1 MHSSFHKSL
10 LQEETR
16 YKDDVYRYLDEEIQE
31 AKENVAE
38 KSAAVHRGAFEAQDA
53 FVPHREL
60 GGAYKNLNK
69 KNLLARSLYPKPYFA
84 HLELKLSD
92 SKETEHYFLSDVPSL
107 EQTLIVGPDEFL
119 VPFKKD
125 AKIPMREQLF
135 QCYQAKN
142 GKRQVFR
149 PQPKKD
155 EQQIVIDPV
164 KICDDEIKSRK
175 LVSAIQLFPIA
186 PAESQFLIDADEL
199 LEQKLQENRSD
210 PKLQNIIATLQQ
222 EQFEIIAS
230 DSADSFVV
238 QGCAGSGK
246 SQCLLHRLFYLR
258 GELSD
263 GGWEHVLL
271 ITPTKL
277 FRLFSS
283 DLMQRYQISNVANCS
298 ISELYQALLL
308 RYDARFRNRQYH
320 FELSEEY
327 LPDEYLQKVYSEET
341 IKTIEAKISQSIQ
354 GYIATACQTLDIPV
368 PETVTAKTVQ
378 SFLEKLDEEIS
389 VANSKDTSL
398 LQDFEYAQKRAD
410 YETLQKQMDSLQKS
424 LDRQNSEAESMDAN
438 EHTLLTNAEKT
449 EQAQHELTEWKK
461 QREEKVRNAKEDL
474 QALREWI
481 ESGQFDPD
489 VPFLYAQQLYFIE
502 SITSG
507 EAYRA
512 DEEYLAF
519 LQKKVE
525 DATQELV
532 KFTGD
537 KTTEQTLTRYQKRR
551 ETIATRKAKII
562 DDIHDLSGKIDI
574 AAERLR
580 QRAQELEGEHS
591 RQSFIKSEMERSKYV
606 LGRLESTVF
615 EQEIWNALL
624 PLKEQYHVHT
634 LDVEKLDEKHQR
646 ETRILYKSDL
656 LFYLKIYTTLHVEAK
671 LPEYN
676 LFCIDEG
683 QDLHKADYDF
693 LHQLYPKARFNI
705 FGDTQQ
711 VLHTACGVKNW
722 MNDTGIKKI
731 YHLDCNYR
739 NPAAIADFCNK
750 EFKSKMKYLG
760 KPRPE
765 RYPTLISGLSQLP
778 QVFQNRETVFIVRD
792 YEAFRKFCNLSGKS
806 ETYFEYLDTTAEK
819 ATGEKPACYSVF
831 AAKGLEF
838 STVCVYLER
847 MTTNQKVVSCTRATE
862 VLYYYAV

>member
-1 MHSSFHKSL
+1 MRSSFHNAL

-16 YKDDVYRYLDEEIQE
+16 YKDAVYHALDEEIQA
-31 AKENVAE
+31 AKENVSDKCAE
-38 KSAAVHRGAFEAQDA
+38 VRRGAYEAQDS
-53 FVPHREL
+53 FVPYRER
-60 GGAYKNLNK
+60 GGAYKNLNAV
-69 KNLLARSLYPKPYFA
+69 NRRVQSLYARPYFS
-84 HLELKLSD
+84 HVELNMSD

-107 EQTLIVGPDEFL
+107 DQMLPVDADKFL
-119 VPFKKD
+119 VPFKKN
-125 AKIPMREQLF
+125 AETPMWEQLF
-135 QCYQAKN
+135 RCYQSRN
-142 GKRQVFR
+142 GL
-149 PQPKKD
+149 PQSY
-155 EQQIVIDPV
+155 QQRDGTLVSIVPV
-164 KICDDEIKSRK
+164 KICDDEIKSRQ
-175 LVSAIQLFPIA
+175 LVNATQLFPA
-186 PAESQFLIDADEL
+186 PSAESRILIDADEL

-258 GELSD
+258 GELSN

-283 DLMQRYQISNVANCS
+283 DLMQRYQISNVANYS

-354 GYIATACQTLDIPV
+354 RCIATACQTLDIPV

-378 SFLEKLDEEIS
+378 SLLEKLDEEIS

-398 LQDFEYAQKRAD
+398 LQDPEYAQKRAD

-424 LDRQNSEAESMDAN
+424 LDRQNAEAESIDAN
-438 EHTLLTNAEKT
+438 EHTLLTSAEKT
-449 EQAQHELTEWKK
+449 EQAQHELAEWKK
-461 QREEKVRNAKEDL
+461 QREEKVQSAKDNL
-474 QALREWI
+474 QTLREWI

-519 LQKKVE
+519 LQKIAN

-537 KTTEQTLTRYQKRR
+537 KTTEQTLARYQKRR
-551 ETIATRKAKII
+551 ETIAARKTKII
-562 DDIHDLSGKIDI
+562 DDINELAEKIDT
-574 AAERLR
+574 AAEWLR
-580 QRAQELEGEHS
+580 QRAQELEGEYS

-624 PLKEQYHVHT
+624 PLKERYHVHT

-656 LFYLKIYTTLHVEAK
+656 LFYLKIYTTLHAEAK

-705 FGDTQQ
+705 FGDTLQ

-722 MNDTGIKKI
+722 TNDTGIKKI

-739 NPAAIADFCNK
+739 NPAAIADFCNT

-760 KPRPE
+760 KPRSE
-765 RYPTLISGLSQLP
+765 RYPTLISEPSQRP
-778 QVFQNRETVFIVRD
+778 QVFQNKKTVFIVLD

-806 ETYFEYLDTTAEK
+806 ETCCEYMDTTAEK

-838 STVCVYLER
+838 STVCVYPER

>member
-1 MHSSFHKSL
+1 MW
-10 LQEETR
+10 
-16 YKDDVYRYLDEEIQE
+16 
-31 AKENVAE
+31 
-38 KSAAVHRGAFEAQDA
+38 
-53 FVPHREL
+53 
-60 GGAYKNLNK
+60 
-69 KNLLARSLYPKPYFA
+69 
-84 HLELKLSD
+84 
-92 SKETEHYFLSDVPSL
+92 
-107 EQTLIVGPDEFL
+107 
-119 VPFKKD
+119 
-125 AKIPMREQLF
+125 EQLF
-135 QCYQAKN
+135 RCYQSRN
-142 GKRQVFR
+142 GL
-149 PQPKKD
+149 PQSY
-155 EQQIVIDPV
+155 QQRDGTLVSIVPV
-164 KICDDEIKSRK
+164 KICDDEIKSRQ
-175 LVSAIQLFPIA
+175 LVNATQLFPA
-186 PAESQFLIDADEL
+186 PSAESRILIDADEL

-238 QGCAGSGK
+238 QGCAVSGK

-258 GELSD
+258 GELSN

-298 ISELYQALLL
+298 ISELYQAFFL
-308 RYDARFRNRQYH
+308 RYDSRFRNRQYR

-327 LPDEYLQKVYSEET
+327 LPDEYLQKVYSEKT

-378 SFLEKLDEEIS
+378 SLLEKLDKEIS
-389 VANSKDTSL
+389 VANSKDNSL
-398 LQDFEYAQKRAD
+398 LQDSEYAQKRAD

-424 LDRQNSEAESMDAN
+424 LDRQNAEAESMDAN
-438 EHTLLTNAEKT
+438 EHTLLTSAEKT

-461 QREEKVRNAKEDL
+461 QREEEVRNAKDNL
-474 QALREWI
+474 QTLREWI

-507 EAYRA
+507 EAYHA

-519 LQKKVE
+519 LQKNAD

-537 KTTEQTLTRYQKRR
+537 KTTEQTLARYQKRR
-551 ETIATRKAKII
+551 ETIAARKTKIM
-562 DDIHDLSGKIDI
+562 DDINELGEKIDT
-574 AAERLR
+574 AAEWLR
-580 QRAQELEGEHS
+580 QRAQELEGEYS

-624 PLKEQYHVHT
+624 PLKERYHVHT

-656 LFYLKIYTTLHVEAK
+656 LFYLKIYTTLHAEAK

-705 FGDTQQ
+705 FGDTLQ

-722 MNDTGIKKI
+722 TNDTGIKKI

-739 NPAAIADFCNK
+739 NPAAIADFCNT

-760 KPRPE
+760 KPRSE
-765 RYPTLISGLSQLP
+765 RYPTLISEPSQLP
-778 QVFQNRETVFIVRD
+778 QVFQNKKTVFIVRD

-838 STVCVYLER
+838 STVCVYPER

-862 VLYYYAV
+862 VLHYYAV

>member
-1 MHSSFHKSL
+1 MPINFWCL
-10 LQEETR
+10 
-16 YKDDVYRYLDEEIQE
+16 Y
-31 AKENVAE
+31 
-38 KSAAVHRGAFEAQDA
+38 
-53 FVPHREL
+53 
-60 GGAYKNLNK
+60 K
-69 KNLLARSLYPKPYFA
+69 KNT
-84 HLELKLSD
+84 
-92 SKETEHYFLSDVPSL
+92 ET
-107 EQTLIVGPDEFL
+107 
-119 VPFKKD
+119 
-125 AKIPMREQLF
+125 PMWEQLF
-135 QCYQAKN
+135 RCYQSRN
-142 GKRQVFR
+142 GL
-149 PQPKKD
+149 PQSY
-155 EQQIVIDPV
+155 QQRDGTLVSIVPV
-164 KICDDEIKSRK
+164 KICDDEIKSRQ
-175 LVSAIQLFPIA
+175 LVNATQLFPA
-186 PAESQFLIDADEL
+186 PSAESRILIDADEL

-238 QGCAGSGK
+238 QGCAVSGK

-258 GELSD
+258 GELSN

-298 ISELYQALLL
+298 ISELYQAFFL
-308 RYDARFRNRQYH
+308 RYDSRFRNRQYR

-327 LPDEYLQKVYSEET
+327 LPDEYLQKVYSEKT

-378 SFLEKLDEEIS
+378 SLLEKLDKEIS
-389 VANSKDTSL
+389 VANSKDNSL
-398 LQDFEYAQKRAD
+398 LQDSEYAQKRAD

-424 LDRQNSEAESMDAN
+424 LDRQNAEAESMDAN
-438 EHTLLTNAEKT
+438 EHTLLTSAEKT

-461 QREEKVRNAKEDL
+461 QREEEVRNAKDNL
-474 QALREWI
+474 QTLREWI

-507 EAYRA
+507 EAYHA

-519 LQKKVE
+519 LQKNAD

-537 KTTEQTLTRYQKRR
+537 KTTEQTLARYQKRR
-551 ETIATRKAKII
+551 ETIAARKTKIM
-562 DDIHDLSGKIDI
+562 DDINELGEKIDT
-574 AAERLR
+574 AAEWLR
-580 QRAQELEGEHS
+580 QRAQELEGEYS

-624 PLKEQYHVHT
+624 PLKERYHVHT

-656 LFYLKIYTTLHVEAK
+656 LFYLKIYTTLHAEAK

-705 FGDTQQ
+705 FGDTLQ

-722 MNDTGIKKI
+722 TNDTGIKKI

-739 NPAAIADFCNK
+739 NPAAIADFCNT

-760 KPRPE
+760 KPRSE
-765 RYPTLISGLSQLP
+765 RYPTLISEPSQLP
-778 QVFQNRETVFIVRD
+778 QVFQNKKTVFIVRD

-838 STVCVYLER
+838 STVCVYPER

-862 VLYYYAV
+862 VLHYYAV

>member
-1 MHSSFHKSL
+1 MRSSFHNAL

-16 YKDDVYRYLDEEIQE
+16 YKDAVYHALDEEIQA
-31 AKENVAE
+31 AKENVSDKCAE
-38 KSAAVHRGAFEAQDA
+38 VRRGAYEAQDS
-53 FVPHREL
+53 FVPYRER
-60 GGAYKNLNK
+60 GGAYKNLNAV
-69 KNLLARSLYPKPYFA
+69 NRRVQSLYARPYFS
-84 HLELKLSD
+84 HVELNMSD

-107 EQTLIVGPDEFL
+107 DQMLPVDADKFL
-119 VPFKKD
+119 VPFKKN
-125 AKIPMREQLF
+125 AETPMWEQLF
-135 QCYQAKN
+135 RCYQSRN
-142 GKRQVFR
+142 GL
-149 PQPKKD
+149 PQSY
-155 EQQIVIDPV
+155 QQRDGTLVSIVPV
-164 KICDDEIKSRK
+164 KICDDEIKSRQ
-175 LVSAIQLFPIA
+175 LVNATQLFPA
-186 PAESQFLIDADEL
+186 PSAESRILIDADEL

-258 GELSD
+258 GELSN

-283 DLMQRYQISNVANCS
+283 DLMQRYQISNVANYS

-354 GYIATACQTLDIPV
+354 RCIATACQTLDIPV

-378 SFLEKLDEEIS
+378 SLLEKLDEEIS

-398 LQDFEYAQKRAD
+398 LQDPEYAQKRAD

-424 LDRQNSEAESMDAN
+424 LDRQNAEAESIDAN
-438 EHTLLTNAEKT
+438 EHTLLTSAEKT
-449 EQAQHELTEWKK
+449 EQAQHELAEWKK
-461 QREEKVRNAKEDL
+461 QREEKVQSAKDNL
-474 QALREWI
+474 QTLREWI

-519 LQKKVE
+519 LQKIAN

-537 KTTEQTLTRYQKRR
+537 KTTEQTLARYQKRR
-551 ETIATRKAKII
+551 ETIAARKTKII
-562 DDIHDLSGKIDI
+562 DDINELAEKIDT
-574 AAERLR
+574 AAEWLR
-580 QRAQELEGEHS
+580 QRAQELEGEYS

-705 FGDTQQ
+705 FGDTLQ

-722 MNDTGIKKI
+722 TNDTGIKKI

-739 NPAAIADFCNK
+739 NPAAIADFCNT

-760 KPRPE
+760 KPRSE
-765 RYPTLISGLSQLP
+765 RYPTLISEPSQLP
-778 QVFQNRETVFIVRD
+778 QVFQNKKTVFIVRD

-806 ETYFEYLDTTAEK
+806 ETCFEYLDTTAEK

-838 STVCVYLER
+838 STVCVYPER

>member
-1 MHSSFHKSL
+1 MRSSFHNAL

-16 YKDDVYRYLDEEIQE
+16 YKDAVYHALDEEIQA
-31 AKENVAE
+31 AKENVSDKCAE
-38 KSAAVHRGAFEAQDA
+38 VRRGAYEAQDS
-53 FVPHREL
+53 FVPYRER
-60 GGAYKNLNK
+60 GGAYKNLNAV
-69 KNLLARSLYPKPYFA
+69 NRRVQSLYARPYFS
-84 HLELKLSD
+84 HVELNMSD

-107 EQTLIVGPDEFL
+107 DQMLPVDADKFLI
-119 VPFKKD
+119 PFKKN
-125 AKIPMREQLF
+125 AETPMWEQLF
-135 QCYQAKN
+135 RCYQSRN
-142 GKRQVFR
+142 GL
-149 PQPKKD
+149 PQSY
-155 EQQIVIDPV
+155 QQRDGTLVSIVPV
-164 KICDDEIKSRK
+164 KICDDEIKSRQ
-175 LVSAIQLFPIA
+175 LVSATQLFPA
-186 PAESQFLIDADEL
+186 PSTESQILIDADEL
-199 LEQKLQENRSD
+199 LEQKLQDNRSD

-222 EQFEIIAS
+222 EQFAIIAS
-230 DSADSFVV
+230 DSSASFVV

-277 FRLFSS
+277 FRLFSA
-283 DLMQRYQISNVANCS
+283 DLMHRYNISNVANCS
-298 ISELYQALLL
+298 ISELYQTLLH
-308 RYDARFRNRQYH
+308 RYDSRFRNRQYH

-341 IKTIEAKISQSIQ
+341 IKTIETKISQSIQ

-378 SFLEKLDEEIS
+378 SLLEKLDEEIS

-398 LQDFEYAQKRAD
+398 LQDPEYAQKRAD
-410 YETLQKQMDSLQKS
+410 HETLQKQMDSLQKS
-424 LDRQNSEAESMDAN
+424 LDRQNAEAESMDAN
-438 EHTLLTNAEKT
+438 EHTLLTSAEKT

-461 QREEKVRNAKEDL
+461 LREEKVRNAKDNL
-474 QALREWI
+474 QTLREWI

-519 LQKKVE
+519 LQKNAN

-537 KTTEQTLTRYQKRR
+537 KTTEQTLARYQKRR
-551 ETIATRKAKII
+551 ETIAARKTKIM
-562 DDIHDLSGKIDI
+562 DDINKLAEKIDT
-574 AAERLR
+574 AAEWLR
-580 QRAQELEGEHS
+580 QRAQELEGEYS

-624 PLKEQYHVHT
+624 PLKERYHVHT

-656 LFYLKIYTTLHVEAK
+656 LFYLKIYTTLHAEAK

-705 FGDTQQ
+705 FGDTLQ

-722 MNDTGIKKI
+722 TNDTGIKKI

-739 NPAAIADFCNK
+739 NPAAIADFCNT

-765 RYPTLISGLSQLP
+765 RYPTLISEPSQLP
-778 QVFQNRETVFIVRD
+778 QVFQNKKAVFIVRD
-792 YEAFRKFCNLSGKS
+792 YESFRKFCNLSGKS

-838 STVCVYLER
+838 STVCVYPER

>member
-1 MHSSFHKSL
+1 MRSSFHNAL

-16 YKDDVYRYLDEEIQE
+16 YKDAVYHALDEEIQA
-31 AKENVAE
+31 AKENVSDKCAE
-38 KSAAVHRGAFEAQDA
+38 VRRGAYEAQDS
-53 FVPHREL
+53 FVPYRER
-60 GGAYKNLNK
+60 GGAYKNLNAV
-69 KNLLARSLYPKPYFA
+69 NRRVQSLYARPYFS
-84 HLELKLSD
+84 HGELNMSD

-107 EQTLIVGPDEFL
+107 DQMLPVDADKFL
-119 VPFKKD
+119 VPFKKN
-125 AKIPMREQLF
+125 AETPMWEQLF
-135 QCYQAKN
+135 RCYQSRN
-142 GKRQVFR
+142 GL
-149 PQPKKD
+149 PQSY
-155 EQQIVIDPV
+155 QQRDGTLVSIVPV
-164 KICDDEIKSRK
+164 KICDDEIKSRQ
-175 LVSAIQLFPIA
+175 LVNATQLFPA
-186 PAESQFLIDADEL
+186 PSAESRILIDADEL

-258 GELSD
+258 GELSN

-283 DLMQRYQISNVANCS
+283 DLMQRYQISNVANYS

-354 GYIATACQTLDIPV
+354 RCIATACQTLDIPV

-378 SFLEKLDEEIS
+378 SLLEKLDEEIS

-398 LQDFEYAQKRAD
+398 LQDPEYAQKRAD

-424 LDRQNSEAESMDAN
+424 LDRQNAEAESIDAN
-438 EHTLLTNAEKT
+438 EHTLLTSAEKT
-449 EQAQHELTEWKK
+449 EQAQHELAEWKK
-461 QREEKVRNAKEDL
+461 QREEKVQSAKDNL
-474 QALREWI
+474 QTLREWI

-519 LQKKVE
+519 LQKIAN

-537 KTTEQTLTRYQKRR
+537 KTTEQTLARYQKRR
-551 ETIATRKAKII
+551 ETIAARKTKII
-562 DDIHDLSGKIDI
+562 DDINELAEKIDT
-574 AAERLR
+574 AAEWLR
-580 QRAQELEGEHS
+580 QRAQELEGEYS

-624 PLKEQYHVHT
+624 PLKERYHVHT

-656 LFYLKIYTTLHVEAK
+656 LFYLKIYTTLHAEAK

-705 FGDTQQ
+705 FGDTLQ

-722 MNDTGIKKI
+722 TNDTGIKKI

-739 NPAAIADFCNK
+739 NPAAIADFCNT

-760 KPRPE
+760 KPRSE
-765 RYPTLISGLSQLP
+765 RYPTLISEPSQLP
-778 QVFQNRETVFIVRD
+778 QVFQNKKAVFIVRD
-792 YEAFRKFCNLSGKS
+792 YESFRKFCNLSGKS

-838 STVCVYLER
+838 STVCVYPER

>member
-1 MHSSFHKSL
+1 MRSSFHNAL

-16 YKDDVYRYLDEEIQE
+16 YKDAVYHALDEEIQA
-31 AKENVAE
+31 AKENVSDKCAE
-38 KSAAVHRGAFEAQDA
+38 VRRGAYEAQDS
-53 FVPHREL
+53 FVPYRER
-60 GGAYKNLNK
+60 GGAYKNLNAV
-69 KNLLARSLYPKPYFA
+69 NRRVQSLYARPYFS
-84 HLELKLSD
+84 HVELNMSD
-92 SKETEHYFLSDVPSL
+92 SKETEQYFLSEVPSL
-107 EQTLIVGPDEFL
+107 DQMLPVDADKFL
-119 VPFKKD
+119 VPFKKN
-125 AKIPMREQLF
+125 AETPMWEQLF
-135 QCYQAKN
+135 RCYQSRN
-142 GKRQVFR
+142 GL
-149 PQPKKD
+149 PQSY
-155 EQQIVIDPV
+155 QQRDGTLVSIVPV
-164 KICDDEIKSRK
+164 KICDDEIKSRQ
-175 LVSAIQLFPIA
+175 LVNATQLFPA
-186 PAESQFLIDADEL
+186 PSAESRILIDADEL

-258 GELSD
+258 GELSN

-283 DLMQRYQISNVANCS
+283 DLMQRYQISNVANYS

-354 GYIATACQTLDIPV
+354 RCIATACQTLDIPV

-378 SFLEKLDEEIS
+378 SLLEKLDEEIS

-398 LQDFEYAQKRAD
+398 LQDPEYAQKRAD

-424 LDRQNSEAESMDAN
+424 LDRQNAEAESIDAN
-438 EHTLLTNAEKT
+438 EHTLLTSAEKT
-449 EQAQHELTEWKK
+449 EQAQHELAEWKK
-461 QREEKVRNAKEDL
+461 QREEKVQSAKDNL
-474 QALREWI
+474 QTLREWI

-519 LQKKVE
+519 LQKIAN

-537 KTTEQTLTRYQKRR
+537 KTTEQTLARYQKRR
-551 ETIATRKAKII
+551 ETIAARKTKII
-562 DDIHDLSGKIDI
+562 DDINELAEKIDT
-574 AAERLR
+574 AAEWLR
-580 QRAQELEGEHS
+580 QRAQELEGEYS

-624 PLKEQYHVHT
+624 PLKERYHVHT

-656 LFYLKIYTTLHVEAK
+656 LFYLKIYTTLHAEAK

-705 FGDTQQ
+705 FGDTLQ

-722 MNDTGIKKI
+722 TNDTGIKKI

-739 NPAAIADFCNK
+739 NPAAIADFCNT

-760 KPRPE
+760 KPRSE
-765 RYPTLISGLSQLP
+765 RYPTLISEPSQLP
-778 QVFQNRETVFIVRD
+778 QVFQNKKAVFIVRD
-792 YEAFRKFCNLSGKS
+792 YESFRKFCNLSGKS

-838 STVCVYLER
+838 STVCVYPER

>member
-1 MHSSFHKSL
+1 MRSSFHNAL

-16 YKDDVYRYLDEEIQE
+16 YKDAVYHALDEEIQA
-31 AKENVAE
+31 AKENVSDKCAE
-38 KSAAVHRGAFEAQDA
+38 VRRGAYEAQDS
-53 FVPHREL
+53 FVPYRER
-60 GGAYKNLNK
+60 GGAYKNLNAV
-69 KNLLARSLYPKPYFA
+69 NRRVQSLYARPYFS
-84 HLELKLSD
+84 HVELNMSD

-107 EQTLIVGPDEFL
+107 DQMLPVDADKFL
-119 VPFKKD
+119 VPFKKN
-125 AKIPMREQLF
+125 AETPMWEQLF
-135 QCYQAKN
+135 RCYQSRN
-142 GKRQVFR
+142 GL
-149 PQPKKD
+149 PQSY
-155 EQQIVIDPV
+155 QQRDGTLVSIVPV
-164 KICDDEIKSRK
+164 KICDDEIKSRQ
-175 LVSAIQLFPIA
+175 LVNATQLFPA
-186 PAESQFLIDADEL
+186 PSAESRILIDADEL

-258 GELSD
+258 GELSN

-283 DLMQRYQISNVANCS
+283 DLMQRYQISNVANYS

-354 GYIATACQTLDIPV
+354 RCIATACQTLDIPV

-378 SFLEKLDEEIS
+378 SLLEKLDEEIS

-398 LQDFEYAQKRAD
+398 LQDPEYAQKRAD

-424 LDRQNSEAESMDAN
+424 LDRQNAEAESIDAN
-438 EHTLLTNAEKT
+438 EHTLLTSAEKT
-449 EQAQHELTEWKK
+449 EQAQHELAEWKK
-461 QREEKVRNAKEDL
+461 QREEKVQSAKDNL
-474 QALREWI
+474 QTLREWI

-519 LQKKVE
+519 LQKIAN

-537 KTTEQTLTRYQKRR
+537 KTTEQTLARYQKRR
-551 ETIATRKAKII
+551 ETIAARKTKII
-562 DDIHDLSGKIDI
+562 DDNNELAEKIDT
-574 AAERLR
+574 AAEWLR
-580 QRAQELEGEHS
+580 QRAQELEGEYS

-624 PLKEQYHVHT
+624 PLKERYHVHT

-656 LFYLKIYTTLHVEAK
+656 LFYLKIYTTLHAEAK

-705 FGDTQQ
+705 FGDTLQ

-722 MNDTGIKKI
+722 TNDTGIKKI

-739 NPAAIADFCNK
+739 NPAAIADFCNT

-760 KPRPE
+760 KPRSE
-765 RYPTLISGLSQLP
+765 RYPTLISEPSQLP
-778 QVFQNRETVFIVRD
+778 QVFQNKKAVFIVRD
-792 YEAFRKFCNLSGKS
+792 YESFRKFCNLSGKS

-838 STVCVYLER
+838 STVCVYPER

>member
-1 MHSSFHKSL
+1 MRSSFHNAL

-16 YKDDVYRYLDEEIQE
+16 YKDAVYHALDEEIQA
-31 AKENVAE
+31 AKENVSDKCAE
-38 KSAAVHRGAFEAQDA
+38 VRRGAYEAQDS
-53 FVPHREL
+53 FVPYRER
-60 GGAYKNLNK
+60 GGAYKNLNAV
-69 KNLLARSLYPKPYFA
+69 NRRVQSLYARPYFS
-84 HLELKLSD
+84 HVELNMSD

-107 EQTLIVGPDEFL
+107 DQMLPVDADKFL
-119 VPFKKD
+119 VPFKKN
-125 AKIPMREQLF
+125 AETPMWEQLF
-135 QCYQAKN
+135 RCYQSRN
-142 GKRQVFR
+142 GL
-149 PQPKKD
+149 PQSY
-155 EQQIVIDPV
+155 QQRDGTLVSIVPV
-164 KICDDEIKSRK
+164 KICDDEIKSRQ
-175 LVSAIQLFPIA
+175 LVNATQLFPA
-186 PAESQFLIDADEL
+186 PSAESRILIDADEL

-258 GELSD
+258 GELSN

-283 DLMQRYQISNVANCS
+283 DLMQRYQISNVANYS

-354 GYIATACQTLDIPV
+354 RCIATACQTLDIPV

-378 SFLEKLDEEIS
+378 SLLEKLDEEIS

-398 LQDFEYAQKRAD
+398 LQDPEYAQKRAD

-424 LDRQNSEAESMDAN
+424 LDRQNAEAESIDAN
-438 EHTLLTNAEKT
+438 EHTLLTSAEKT
-449 EQAQHELTEWKK
+449 EQAQHELAEWKK
-461 QREEKVRNAKEDL
+461 QREEKVQSAKDNL
-474 QALREWI
+474 QTLREWI

-519 LQKKVE
+519 LQKIAN

-537 KTTEQTLTRYQKRR
+537 KTTEQTLARYQKRR
-551 ETIATRKAKII
+551 ETIAARKTKII
-562 DDIHDLSGKIDI
+562 DDINELAEKIDT
-574 AAERLR
+574 AAEWLR
-580 QRAQELEGEHS
+580 QRAQELEGEYS

-624 PLKEQYHVHT
+624 PLKERYHVHT

-656 LFYLKIYTTLHVEAK
+656 LFYLKIYTTLHAEAK

-705 FGDTQQ
+705 FGDTLQ

-722 MNDTGIKKI
+722 TNDTGIKKI

-739 NPAAIADFCNK
+739 NPAAIADFCNT

-760 KPRPE
+760 KPRSE
-765 RYPTLISGLSQLP
+765 RYPTLISEPSQLP
-778 QVFQNRETVFIVRD
+778 QVFQNKKTVFIVRD
-792 YEAFRKFCNLSGKS
+792 YESFRKFCNLSGKS

-838 STVCVYLER
+838 STVCVYPER

>member
-1 MHSSFHKSL
+1 MRSSFHNAL

-16 YKDDVYRYLDEEIQE
+16 YKDAVYHALDEEIQA
-31 AKENVAE
+31 AKENVSDKCAE
-38 KSAAVHRGAFEAQDA
+38 VRRGAYEAQDS
-53 FVPHREL
+53 FVPYRER
-60 GGAYKNLNK
+60 GGAYKNLNAV
-69 KNLLARSLYPKPYFA
+69 NRRVQSLYARPYFS
-84 HLELKLSD
+84 HVELNMSD

-107 EQTLIVGPDEFL
+107 DQMLPVDADKFL
-119 VPFKKD
+119 VPFKKN
-125 AKIPMREQLF
+125 AETPMWEQLF
-135 QCYQAKN
+135 RCYQSRN
-142 GKRQVFR
+142 GL
-149 PQPKKD
+149 PQSY
-155 EQQIVIDPV
+155 QQRDGTLVSIVPV
-164 KICDDEIKSRK
+164 KICDDEIKSRQ
-175 LVSAIQLFPIA
+175 LVNATQLFPA
-186 PAESQFLIDADEL
+186 PSAESRILIDADEL

-258 GELSD
+258 GELSN

-283 DLMQRYQISNVANCS
+283 DLMQRYQISNVANYS

-354 GYIATACQTLDIPV
+354 RCIATACQTLDIPV

-378 SFLEKLDEEIS
+378 SLLEKLDEEIS

-398 LQDFEYAQKRAD
+398 LQDPEYAQKRAD

-424 LDRQNSEAESMDAN
+424 LDRQNAEAESIDAN
-438 EHTLLTNAEKT
+438 EHTLLTSAEKT
-449 EQAQHELTEWKK
+449 EQAQHELAEWKK
-461 QREEKVRNAKEDL
+461 QREEKVQSAKDNL
-474 QALREWI
+474 QTLREWI

-519 LQKKVE
+519 LQKIAN

-537 KTTEQTLTRYQKRR
+537 KTTEQTLARYQKRR
-551 ETIATRKAKII
+551 ETIAARKTKII
-562 DDIHDLSGKIDI
+562 DDINELAEKIDT
-574 AAERLR
+574 AAEWLR
-580 QRAQELEGEHS
+580 QRAQELEGEYS
-591 RQSFIKSEMERSKYV
+591 RQNFIKSEMERSKYV

-624 PLKEQYHVHT
+624 PLKERYHVHT

-656 LFYLKIYTTLHVEAK
+656 LFYLKIYTTLHAEAK

-705 FGDTQQ
+705 FGDTLQ

-722 MNDTGIKKI
+722 TNDTGIKKI

-739 NPAAIADFCNK
+739 NPAAIADFCNT

-760 KPRPE
+760 KPRSE
-765 RYPTLISGLSQLP
+765 RYPTLISEPSQLP
-778 QVFQNRETVFIVRD
+778 QVFQNKKAVFIVRD
-792 YEAFRKFCNLSGKS
+792 YESFRKFCNLSGKS

-838 STVCVYLER
+838 STVCVYPER

>member
-1 MHSSFHKSL
+1 MRSSFHNAL

-16 YKDDVYRYLDEEIQE
+16 YKDAVYHALDEEIQA
-31 AKENVAE
+31 AKENVSDKCAE
-38 KSAAVHRGAFEAQDA
+38 VRRGAYEAQDS
-53 FVPHREL
+53 FVPYRER
-60 GGAYKNLNK
+60 GGAYKNLNAV
-69 KNLLARSLYPKPYFA
+69 NRRVQSLYARPYFS
-84 HLELKLSD
+84 HVELNMSD

-107 EQTLIVGPDEFL
+107 DQMLPVDADKFL
-119 VPFKKD
+119 VPFKKN
-125 AKIPMREQLF
+125 AETPMWEQLF
-135 QCYQAKN
+135 RCYQSRN
-142 GKRQVFR
+142 GL
-149 PQPKKD
+149 PQSY
-155 EQQIVIDPV
+155 QQRDGTLVSIVPV
-164 KICDDEIKSRK
+164 KICDDEIKSRQ
-175 LVSAIQLFPIA
+175 LVNATQLFPA
-186 PAESQFLIDADEL
+186 PSAESRILIDADEL

-258 GELSD
+258 GELSN

-283 DLMQRYQISNVANCS
+283 DLMQRYQISNVANYS

-354 GYIATACQTLDIPV
+354 RCIATACQTLDIPV

-378 SFLEKLDEEIS
+378 SLLEKLDEEIS

-398 LQDFEYAQKRAD
+398 LQDPEYAQKRAD
-410 YETLQKQMDSLQKS
+410 YETLQKQIDSLQKS
-424 LDRQNSEAESMDAN
+424 LDRQNAEAESIDAN
-438 EHTLLTNAEKT
+438 EHTLLTSAEKT
-449 EQAQHELTEWKK
+449 EQAQHELAEWKK
-461 QREEKVRNAKEDL
+461 QREEKVQSAKDNL
-474 QALREWI
+474 QTLREWI

-519 LQKKVE
+519 LQKIAN

-537 KTTEQTLTRYQKRR
+537 KTTEQTLARYQKRR
-551 ETIATRKAKII
+551 ETIAARKTKII
-562 DDIHDLSGKIDI
+562 DDINELAEKIDT
-574 AAERLR
+574 AAEWLR
-580 QRAQELEGEHS
+580 QRAQELEGEYS

-624 PLKEQYHVHT
+624 PLKERYHVHT

-656 LFYLKIYTTLHVEAK
+656 LFYLKIYTTLHAEAK

-705 FGDTQQ
+705 FGDTLQ

-722 MNDTGIKKI
+722 TNDTGIKKI

-739 NPAAIADFCNK
+739 NPAAIADFCNT

-760 KPRPE
+760 KPRSE
-765 RYPTLISGLSQLP
+765 RYPTLISEPSQLP
-778 QVFQNRETVFIVRD
+778 QVFQNKKAVFIVRD
-792 YEAFRKFCNLSGKS
+792 YESFRKFCNLSGKS

-838 STVCVYLER
+838 STVCVYPER

>member
-1 MHSSFHKSL
+1 MRSSFHNAL

-16 YKDDVYRYLDEEIQE
+16 YKDAVYHALDEEIQA
-31 AKENVAE
+31 AKENVSDKCAE
-38 KSAAVHRGAFEAQDA
+38 VRRGAYEAQDL
-53 FVPHREL
+53 FVPYRER
-60 GGAYKNLNK
+60 GGAYKNLNAV
-69 KNLLARSLYPKPYFA
+69 NRRVQSLYARPYFS
-84 HLELKLSD
+84 HVELNMSD

-107 EQTLIVGPDEFL
+107 DQMLPVDADKFL
-119 VPFKKD
+119 VPFKKN
-125 AKIPMREQLF
+125 AETPMWEQLF
-135 QCYQAKN
+135 RCYQSRN
-142 GKRQVFR
+142 GL
-149 PQPKKD
+149 PQSY
-155 EQQIVIDPV
+155 QQRDGTLVSIVPV
-164 KICDDEIKSRK
+164 KICDDEIKSRQ
-175 LVSAIQLFPIA
+175 LVNATQLFPA
-186 PAESQFLIDADEL
+186 PSAESRILIDADEL

-258 GELSD
+258 GELSN

-283 DLMQRYQISNVANCS
+283 DLMQRYQISNVANYS

-354 GYIATACQTLDIPV
+354 RCIATACQTLDIPV

-378 SFLEKLDEEIS
+378 SLLEKLDEEIS

-398 LQDFEYAQKRAD
+398 LQDPEYAQKRAD

-424 LDRQNSEAESMDAN
+424 LDRQNAEAESIDAN
-438 EHTLLTNAEKT
+438 EHTLLTSAEKT
-449 EQAQHELTEWKK
+449 EQAQHELAEWKK
-461 QREEKVRNAKEDL
+461 QREEKVQSAKDNL
-474 QALREWI
+474 QTLREWI

-519 LQKKVE
+519 LQKIAN

-537 KTTEQTLTRYQKRR
+537 KTTEQTLARYQKRR
-551 ETIATRKAKII
+551 ETIAARKTKII
-562 DDIHDLSGKIDI
+562 DDINELAEKIDT
-574 AAERLR
+574 AAEWLR
-580 QRAQELEGEHS
+580 QRAQELEGEYS

-624 PLKEQYHVHT
+624 PLKERYHVHT

-656 LFYLKIYTTLHVEAK
+656 LFYLKIYTTLHAEAK

-705 FGDTQQ
+705 FGDTLQ

-722 MNDTGIKKI
+722 TNDTGIKKI

-739 NPAAIADFCNK
+739 NPAAIADFCNT

-760 KPRPE
+760 KPRSE
-765 RYPTLISGLSQLP
+765 RYPTLISEPSQLP
-778 QVFQNRETVFIVRD
+778 QVFQNKKAVFIVRD
-792 YEAFRKFCNLSGKS
+792 YESFRKFCNLSGKS

-838 STVCVYLER
+838 STVCVYPER

>member
-1 MHSSFHKSL
+1 MRSSFHNAL

-16 YKDDVYRYLDEEIQE
+16 YKDAVYHALDEEIQA
-31 AKENVAE
+31 AKENVSDKCAE
-38 KSAAVHRGAFEAQDA
+38 VRRGAYEAQDS
-53 FVPHREL
+53 FVPYRER
-60 GGAYKNLNK
+60 GGAYKNLNAV
-69 KNLLARSLYPKPYFA
+69 NRRVQSLYARPYFS
-84 HLELKLSD
+84 HVELNMSD

-107 EQTLIVGPDEFL
+107 DQMLPVDADKFL
-119 VPFKKD
+119 VPFKKN
-125 AKIPMREQLF
+125 AETPMWEQLF
-135 QCYQAKN
+135 RCYQSRN
-142 GKRQVFR
+142 GL
-149 PQPKKD
+149 PQSY
-155 EQQIVIDPV
+155 QQRDGTLVSIVPV
-164 KICDDEIKSRK
+164 KICDDEIKSRQ
-175 LVSAIQLFPIA
+175 LVNATQLFPA
-186 PAESQFLIDADEL
+186 PSAESRILIDADEL

-258 GELSD
+258 GELSN

-283 DLMQRYQISNVANCS
+283 DLMQRYQISNVANYS

-354 GYIATACQTLDIPV
+354 RCIATACQTLDIPV

-378 SFLEKLDEEIS
+378 SLLEKLDEEIS

-398 LQDFEYAQKRAD
+398 LQDPEYAQKRAD

-424 LDRQNSEAESMDAN
+424 LDRQNSEAESIDAN
-438 EHTLLTNAEKT
+438 EHTLLTSAEKT
-449 EQAQHELTEWKK
+449 EQAQHELAEWKK
-461 QREEKVRNAKEDL
+461 QREEKVQSAKDNL
-474 QALREWI
+474 QTLREWI

-519 LQKKVE
+519 LQKIAN

-537 KTTEQTLTRYQKRR
+537 KTTEQTLARYQKRR
-551 ETIATRKAKII
+551 ETIAARKTKII
-562 DDIHDLSGKIDI
+562 DDINELAEKIDT
-574 AAERLR
+574 AAEWLR
-580 QRAQELEGEHS
+580 QRAQELEGEYS

-624 PLKEQYHVHT
+624 PLKERYHVHT

-656 LFYLKIYTTLHVEAK
+656 LFYLKIYTTLHAEAK

-705 FGDTQQ
+705 FGDTLQ

-722 MNDTGIKKI
+722 TNDTGIKKI

-739 NPAAIADFCNK
+739 NPAAIADFCNT

-760 KPRPE
+760 KPRSE
-765 RYPTLISGLSQLP
+765 RYPTLISEPSQLP
-778 QVFQNRETVFIVRD
+778 QVFQNKKAVFIVRD
-792 YEAFRKFCNLSGKS
+792 YESFRKFCNLSGKS

-838 STVCVYLER
+838 STVCVYPER

>member
-1 MHSSFHKSL
+1 MRSNFYNSL
-10 LQEETR
+10 FKEENR
-16 YKDDVYRYLDEEIQE
+16 YKDDVYRFLDNNVEM
-31 AKENVAE
+31 AKERVSE
-38 KSAAVHRGAFEAQDA
+38 KCEEVCRGAYEAQDA
-53 FVPHREL
+53 FVPYRER
-60 GGAYKNLNK
+60 GGAYKELK
-69 KNLLARSLYPKPYFA
+69 DAESLSQILFPKPYFS
-84 HLELKLSD
+84 HLELS
-92 SKETEHYFLSDVPSL
+92 SSECNGSEHYFLSDVPSL
-107 EQTLIVGPDEFL
+107 ETVILIDDDKCI
-119 VPFKKD
+119 VPFKKNSETP
-125 AKIPMREQLF
+125 KWELLF
-135 QCYQAKN
+135 RCYQSRN
-142 GKRQVFR
+142 GSAQSYQNRDGVSVSIK
-149 PQPKKD
+149 P
-155 EQQIVIDPV
+155 I
-164 KICDDEIKSRK
+164 KICDDEIKDK
-175 LVSAIQLFPIA
+175 ELISATQLFPAI
-186 PAESQFLIDADEL
+186 PAESQTLIDADEL
-199 LEQKLQENRSD
+199 LEQKLQDNRSD
-210 PKLQNIIATLQQ
+210 PKLQNIIATLQR
-222 EQFEIIAS
+222 EQFAIIAS
-230 DSADSFVV
+230 DSDASFVV

-258 GELSD
+258 DELSD
-263 GGWEHVLL
+263 DGWEHVLL

-277 FRLFSS
+277 FRLFSA
-283 DLMQRYQISNVANCS
+283 DLMHRYNISNVANCS
-298 ISELYQALLL
+298 ISELYQTLLL
-308 RYDARFRNRQYH
+308 RYDSRFRNRQYR

-368 PETVTAKTVQ
+368 PETVTAKTVKDL
-378 SFLEKLDEEIS
+378 LEKLDEEIS

-398 LQDFEYAQKRAD
+398 LQDSEYAQKKAD

-438 EHTLLTNAEKT
+438 EHTLLTSAEKT
-449 EQAQHELTEWKK
+449 KQAQHELTEWKK

-525 DATQELV
+525 DATQKLV

-537 KTTEQTLTRYQKRR
+537 KTTEQTLARYQKRR
-551 ETIATRKAKII
+551 ETIATRKAKIM
-562 DDIHDLSGKIDI
+562 DDIHDLTGKIDI
-574 AAERLR
+574 AAEWLR
-580 QRAQELEGEHS
+580 QRAQELKGEHS
-591 RQSFIKSEMERSKYV
+591 RQAFLKSEMEHSKYV

-615 EQEIWNALL
+615 EQKIWNELL
-624 PLKEQYHVHT
+624 PLKERYHVHT

-656 LFYLKIYTTLHVEAK
+656 LFYLKIYTTLHVEAE

-676 LFCIDEG
+676 LFCVDEG

-711 VLHTACGVKNW
+711 VLHTACGINNW
-722 MNDTGIKKI
+722 ANDTGIEKI

-750 EFKSKMKYLG
+750 TFKSKMKYLG
-760 KPRPE
+760 KPRHE
-765 RYPTLISGLSQLP
+765 RYPVLISGASQLA
-778 QVFQNRETVFIVRD
+778 QTLQNPKAVFIVRD
-792 YEAFRKFCNLSGKS
+792 YEAFRKFCSLSGKP
-806 ETYFEYLDTTAEK
+806 EKYFEYLDTNAEK

-838 STVCVYLER
+838 STVCVYAER

>member
-1 MHSSFHKSL
+1 
-10 LQEETR
+10 
-16 YKDDVYRYLDEEIQE
+16 
-31 AKENVAE
+31 
-38 KSAAVHRGAFEAQDA
+38 
-53 FVPHREL
+53 
-60 GGAYKNLNK
+60 
-69 KNLLARSLYPKPYFA
+69 
-84 HLELKLSD
+84 
-92 SKETEHYFLSDVPSL
+92 
-107 EQTLIVGPDEFL
+107 
-119 VPFKKD
+119 
-125 AKIPMREQLF
+125 
-135 QCYQAKN
+135 
-142 GKRQVFR
+142 
-149 PQPKKD
+149 
-155 EQQIVIDPV
+155 
-164 KICDDEIKSRK
+164 
-175 LVSAIQLFPIA
+175 
-186 PAESQFLIDADEL
+186 
-199 LEQKLQENRSD
+199 
-210 PKLQNIIATLQQ
+210 
-222 EQFEIIAS
+222 
-230 DSADSFVV
+230 
-238 QGCAGSGK
+238 
-246 SQCLLHRLFYLR
+246 
-258 GELSD
+258 
-263 GGWEHVLL
+263 
-271 ITPTKL
+271 
-277 FRLFSS
+277 
-283 DLMQRYQISNVANCS
+283 
-298 ISELYQALLL
+298 
-308 RYDARFRNRQYH
+308 
-320 FELSEEY
+320 
-327 LPDEYLQKVYSEET
+327 
-341 IKTIEAKISQSIQ
+341 
-354 GYIATACQTLDIPV
+354 
-368 PETVTAKTVQ
+368 
-378 SFLEKLDEEIS
+378 
-389 VANSKDTSL
+389 
-398 LQDFEYAQKRAD
+398 
-410 YETLQKQMDSLQKS
+410 
-424 LDRQNSEAESMDAN
+424 MDAN
-438 EHTLLTNAEKT
+438 EHTLLTNVEKT

-461 QREEKVRNAKEDL
+461 QREEKVRNSKEDL

-519 LQKKVE
+519 LQKNVD

-537 KTTEQTLTRYQKRR
+537 KTTEQTLARYQKRR

-722 MNDTGIKKI
+722 TNDTGIKKI

-739 NPAAIADFCNK
+739 NPAAIADFCNTK
-750 EFKSKMKYLG
+750 FKSKMKYLG
-760 KPRPE
+760 KPRSE
-765 RYPTLISGLSQLP
+765 RYPTLISEPSQLP
-778 QVFQNRETVFIVRD
+778 QVFQNKKTVFIVRD

-838 STVCVYLER
+838 STVCVYPER

>member
-1 MHSSFHKSL
+1 MRSNFHNSIY
-10 LQEETR
+10 QEENR
-16 YKDDVYRYLDEEIQE
+16 YKDDIYRYLDKGIQE
-31 AKENVAE
+31 AKENVEE
-38 KSAAVHRGAFEAQDA
+38 KSAAVDRGAYEAQDS

-60 GGAYKNLNK
+60 GGAYKDLN
-69 KNLLARSLYPKPYFA
+69 AAESLSQILFPKPYFS
-84 HLELKLSD
+84 HLELSSSD
-92 SKETEHYFLSDVPSL
+92 CNGSQHYFLSDVPSL
-107 EQTLIVGPDEFL
+107 ETVISIDDDKVI
-119 VPFKKD
+119 VPFKKN
-125 AKIPMREQLF
+125 AETPMWELLF
-135 QCYQAKN
+135 RCYQSRN
-142 GKRQVFR
+142 GS
-149 PQPKKD
+149 PQSYQNRDGASVSIKP
-155 EQQIVIDPV
+155 I
-164 KICDDEIKSRK
+164 KICDDEIKDK
-175 LVSAIQLFPIA
+175 ELISATQLFPA
-186 PAESQFLIDADEL
+186 MPAESQILIDADEL
-199 LEQKLQENRSD
+199 LEQKLHDNRSD
-210 PKLQNIIATLQQ
+210 PKLQNIIATLQR
-222 EQFEIIAS
+222 EQFAIIAS
-230 DSADSFVV
+230 DSDASFAV

-258 GELSD
+258 DELSD
-263 GGWEHVLL
+263 DGWEHVLL

-277 FRLFSS
+277 FRLFSA
-283 DLMQRYQISNVANCS
+283 DLMHRYNISNVANCS
-298 ISELYQALLL
+298 ISELYRTLLL
-308 RYDARFRNRQYH
+308 RYDSRFRNRQYH

-327 LPDEYLQKVYSEET
+327 LSDEYLQKVYSEET

-354 GYIATACQTLDIPV
+354 GYIATACQTLGISV

-378 SFLEKLDEEIS
+378 YLLEKLDKEIS
-389 VANSKDTSL
+389 VANSKENSL
-398 LQDFEYAQKRAD
+398 LQDSEYDQQRKAYQELQKRM
-410 YETLQKQMDSLQKS
+410 THLQKS
-424 LDRQNSEAESMDAN
+424 LDKQISEAESIDAN
-438 EHTLLTNAEKT
+438 EHTLLACREKS
-449 EQAQHELTEWKK
+449 EQAQKELAEWKR
-461 QREEKVRNAKEDL
+461 QREQKVRNTKADL
-474 QALREWI
+474 QVLHEWI

-489 VPFLYAQQLYFIE
+489 VPFLYAQQLYFLK

-507 EAYRA
+507 EGYRA
-512 DEEYLAF
+512 DEEYLTF

-532 KFTGD
+532 KITDG
-537 KTTEQTLTRYQKRR
+537 KTTEQTLTQYKKRR
-551 ETIATRKAKII
+551 EAVEVRKTKSM
-562 DDIHDLSGKIDI
+562 DDINELTRQIDI
-574 AAERLR
+574 SSEWLR
-580 QRAQELEGEHS
+580 QRAQELEGEQS
-591 RQSFIKSEMERSKYV
+591 RQAFLKSEMERSKYV

-624 PLKEQYHVHT
+624 PLKERYHVRT

-656 LFYLKIYTTLHVEAK
+656 LFYLKIYTTLHMEAK

-705 FGDTQQ
+705 FGDTHQ

-722 MNDTGIKKI
+722 TNDTGIKKI
-731 YHLDCNYR
+731 YYLDCNYR

-750 EFKSKMKYLG
+750 EFESKMKYLG

-765 RYPTLISGLSQLP
+765 RYPTLISGSSQLP
-778 QVFQNRETVFIVRD
+778 QVFRNRKTVFIVRD

-838 STVCVYLER
+838 STVCVYPER

-862 VLYYYAV
+862 VLYYYDV

>member
-1 MHSSFHKSL
+1 MRSSLHNAL

-16 YKDDVYRYLDEEIQE
+16 YKDAVYHALDEEIQA
-31 AKENVAE
+31 AKENVSDKCAE
-38 KSAAVHRGAFEAQDA
+38 VRRGAYEAQDS
-53 FVPHREL
+53 FVPYRER
-60 GGAYKNLNK
+60 GGAYKNLNAV
-69 KNLLARSLYPKPYFA
+69 NRRVQSLYARPYFS
-84 HLELKLSD
+84 HVELNMSD

-107 EQTLIVGPDEFL
+107 DQMLPVDADKFL
-119 VPFKKD
+119 VPFKKN
-125 AKIPMREQLF
+125 AETPMWEQLF
-135 QCYQAKN
+135 RCYQSRN
-142 GKRQVFR
+142 GL
-149 PQPKKD
+149 PQSY
-155 EQQIVIDPV
+155 QQRDGTLVSIVPV
-164 KICDDEIKSRK
+164 KICDDEIKSRQ
-175 LVSAIQLFPIA
+175 LVNATQLFPA
-186 PAESQFLIDADEL
+186 PSAESRILIDADEL

-258 GELSD
+258 GELSN

-283 DLMQRYQISNVANCS
+283 DLMQRYQISNVANYS

-354 GYIATACQTLDIPV
+354 RCIATACQTLDIPV

-378 SFLEKLDEEIS
+378 SLLEKLDEEIS

-398 LQDFEYAQKRAD
+398 LQDPEYAQKRAD

-424 LDRQNSEAESMDAN
+424 LDRQNAEAESIDAN
-438 EHTLLTNAEKT
+438 EHTLLTSAEKT
-449 EQAQHELTEWKK
+449 EQAQHELAEWKK
-461 QREEKVRNAKEDL
+461 QREEKVQSAKDNL
-474 QALREWI
+474 QTLREWI

-519 LQKKVE
+519 LQKIAN

-537 KTTEQTLTRYQKRR
+537 KTTEQTLARYQKRR
-551 ETIATRKAKII
+551 ETIAARKTKII
-562 DDIHDLSGKIDI
+562 DDINELAEKIDT
-574 AAERLR
+574 AAEWLR
-580 QRAQELEGEHS
+580 QRAQELEGEYS

-624 PLKEQYHVHT
+624 PLKERYHVHT

-656 LFYLKIYTTLHVEAK
+656 LFYLKIYTTLHAEAK

-705 FGDTQQ
+705 FGDTLQ

-722 MNDTGIKKI
+722 TNDTGIKKI

-739 NPAAIADFCNK
+739 NPAAIADFCNT

-760 KPRPE
+760 KPRSE
-765 RYPTLISGLSQLP
+765 RYPTLISEPSQLP
-778 QVFQNRETVFIVRD
+778 QVFQNKKAVFIVRD
-792 YEAFRKFCNLSGKS
+792 YESFRKFCNLSGKS

-838 STVCVYLER
+838 STVCVYPER

>member
-1 MHSSFHKSL
+1 MRSSFHNAL

-16 YKDDVYRYLDEEIQE
+16 YKDAVYHALDEEIQA
-31 AKENVAE
+31 AKENVSDKCAE
-38 KSAAVHRGAFEAQDA
+38 VRRGAYEAQDS
-53 FVPHREL
+53 FVPYRER
-60 GGAYKNLNK
+60 GGAYKNLNAV
-69 KNLLARSLYPKPYFA
+69 NRRVQSLYARPYFS
-84 HLELKLSD
+84 HVELNMSD

-107 EQTLIVGPDEFL
+107 DQMLPVDADKFL
-119 VPFKKD
+119 VPFKKN
-125 AKIPMREQLF
+125 AETPMWEQLF
-135 QCYQAKN
+135 RCYQSRN
-142 GKRQVFR
+142 GL
-149 PQPKKD
+149 PQSY
-155 EQQIVIDPV
+155 QQRDGTLVSIVPV
-164 KICDDEIKSRK
+164 KICDDEIKSRQ
-175 LVSAIQLFPIA
+175 LVNATQLFPA
-186 PAESQFLIDADEL
+186 PSAESRILIDADEL

-258 GELSD
+258 GELSN
-263 GGWEHVLL
+263 GGWDHVLL

-283 DLMQRYQISNVANCS
+283 DLMQRYQISNVANYS

-354 GYIATACQTLDIPV
+354 RCIATACQTLDIPV

-378 SFLEKLDEEIS
+378 SLLEKLDEEIS

-398 LQDFEYAQKRAD
+398 LQDPEYAQKRAD

-424 LDRQNSEAESMDAN
+424 LDRQNAEAESIDAN
-438 EHTLLTNAEKT
+438 EHTLLTSAEKT
-449 EQAQHELTEWKK
+449 EQAQHELAEWKK
-461 QREEKVRNAKEDL
+461 QREEKVQSAKDNL
-474 QALREWI
+474 QTLREWI

-519 LQKKVE
+519 LQKIAN

-537 KTTEQTLTRYQKRR
+537 KTTEQTLARYQKRR
-551 ETIATRKAKII
+551 ETIAARKTKII
-562 DDIHDLSGKIDI
+562 DDINELAEKIDT
-574 AAERLR
+574 AAEWLR
-580 QRAQELEGEHS
+580 QRAQELEGEYS

-624 PLKEQYHVHT
+624 PLKERYHVHT

-656 LFYLKIYTTLHVEAK
+656 LFYLKIYTTLHAEAK

-705 FGDTQQ
+705 FGDTLQ

-722 MNDTGIKKI
+722 TNDTGIKKI

-739 NPAAIADFCNK
+739 NPAAIADFCNT

-760 KPRPE
+760 KPRSE
-765 RYPTLISGLSQLP
+765 RYPTLISEPSQLP
-778 QVFQNRETVFIVRD
+778 QVFQNKKAVFIVRD
-792 YEAFRKFCNLSGKS
+792 YESFRKFCNLSGKS

-838 STVCVYLER
+838 STVCVYPER

>member
-1 MHSSFHKSL
+1 MRSSFHNAL

-16 YKDDVYRYLDEEIQE
+16 YKDAVYHALDEEIQA
-31 AKENVAE
+31 AKENVSDKCAE
-38 KSAAVHRGAFEAQDA
+38 VRRGAYEAQDS
-53 FVPHREL
+53 FVPYRER
-60 GGAYKNLNK
+60 GGAYKNLNAV
-69 KNLLARSLYPKPYFA
+69 NRRVQSLYARPYFS
-84 HLELKLSD
+84 HVELNMSD

-107 EQTLIVGPDEFL
+107 DQMLPVDADKFL
-119 VPFKKD
+119 VPFKKN
-125 AKIPMREQLF
+125 AETPMWEQLF
-135 QCYQAKN
+135 RCYQSRN
-142 GKRQVFR
+142 GL
-149 PQPKKD
+149 PQSY
-155 EQQIVIDPV
+155 QQRDGTLVSIVPV
-164 KICDDEIKSRK
+164 KICDDEIKSRQ
-175 LVSAIQLFPIA
+175 LVNATQLFPA
-186 PAESQFLIDADEL
+186 PSAESRILIDADEL

-258 GELSD
+258 GELSN

-283 DLMQRYQISNVANCS
+283 DLMQRYQISNVANYS

-378 SFLEKLDEEIS
+378 SLLEKLDEEIS

-398 LQDFEYAQKRAD
+398 LQDPEYAQKRAD

-424 LDRQNSEAESMDAN
+424 LDRQNAEAESIDAN
-438 EHTLLTNAEKT
+438 EHTLLTSAEKT
-449 EQAQHELTEWKK
+449 EQAQHELAEWKK
-461 QREEKVRNAKEDL
+461 QREEKVQSAKDNL
-474 QALREWI
+474 QTLREWI

-519 LQKKVE
+519 LQKNVD

-537 KTTEQTLTRYQKRR
+537 KTTEQTLARYQKRR
-551 ETIATRKAKII
+551 ETIAARKTKII
-562 DDIHDLSGKIDI
+562 DDINELAEKIDT
-574 AAERLR
+574 AAEWLR
-580 QRAQELEGEHS
+580 QRAQELEGEYS

-624 PLKEQYHVHT
+624 PLKERYHVHT

-656 LFYLKIYTTLHVEAK
+656 LFYLKIYTTLHAEAK

-722 MNDTGIKKI
+722 PNDTGIKKI

-739 NPAAIADFCNK
+739 NPAAIADFCNT

-760 KPRPE
+760 KPRSK
-765 RYPTLISGLSQLP
+765 RYPTLISEPSQLP
-778 QVFQNRETVFIVRD
+778 QVFQNKKTVFIVRD

-806 ETYFEYLDTTAEK
+806 ETCFEYLDTTAEK

-838 STVCVYLER
+838 STVCVYPER

>member
-1 MHSSFHKSL
+1 MRSSFHNAL
-10 LQEETR
+10 LQAETR
-16 YKDDVYRYLDEEIQE
+16 YKDAVYHALDEEIQA
-31 AKENVAE
+31 AKENVSDKCAE
-38 KSAAVHRGAFEAQDA
+38 VRRGAYEAQDS
-53 FVPHREL
+53 FVPYRER
-60 GGAYKNLNK
+60 GGAYKNLNAV
-69 KNLLARSLYPKPYFA
+69 NRRVQSLYARPYFS
-84 HLELKLSD
+84 HIELNMSD
-92 SKETEHYFLSDVPSL
+92 SKEPEHYFLSDVPSL
-107 EQTLIVGPDEFL
+107 DQMFRVDDDKFL
-119 VPFKKD
+119 VPFKKN
-125 AKIPMREQLF
+125 AETPMWEQLF
-135 QCYQAKN
+135 RCYQSKN
-142 GKRQVFR
+142 GL
-149 PQPKKD
+149 PQSY
-155 EQQIVIDPV
+155 QQRDGTLVSIVPV
-164 KICDDEIKSRK
+164 KICDDEIKSRQ
-175 LVSAIQLFPIA
+175 LVNATQLFPA
-186 PAESQFLIDADEL
+186 PSAESRILIDADEL
-199 LEQKLQENRSD
+199 LEQKLQDNRSD

-222 EQFEIIAS
+222 EQFAIIAS
-230 DSADSFVV
+230 DSTASFVV

-277 FRLFSS
+277 FRLFSA
-283 DLMQRYQISNVANCS
+283 DLMHRYNISNVANCS
-298 ISELYQALLL
+298 ISELYQTLLL
-308 RYDARFRNRQYH
+308 RYDSRFRNRQYH

-341 IKTIEAKISQSIQ
+341 IKTIESKINQSIQ
-354 GYIATACQTLDIPV
+354 AYIATACRTLDIPV

-378 SFLEKLDEEIS
+378 SLLEKLDEEIS
-389 VANSKDTSL
+389 VANSKDLSL
-398 LQDFEYAQKRAD
+398 LQDSEYAQKRAN

-438 EHTLLTNAEKT
+438 EHTLLTSAEKT

-512 DEEYLAF
+512 DEEYLMF
-519 LQKKVE
+519 LQKKAE
-525 DATQELV
+525 DSTQELV

-537 KTTEQTLTRYQKRR
+537 KTTEQTLARYQKRR
-551 ETIATRKAKII
+551 ETIAARKEKIM
-562 DDIHDLSGKIDI
+562 DDIHDLTEKIDI
-574 AAERLR
+574 AAEWLR

-624 PLKEQYHVHT
+624 PLKERYHVHT
-634 LDVEKLDEKHQR
+634 LDVEQLDEKHQR

-656 LFYLKIYTTLHVEAK
+656 LFYLKIYTALHAEAK

-711 VLHTACGVKNW
+711 VLHTSCGINNW
-722 MNDTGIKKI
+722 ADDTGIEKI
-731 YHLDCNYR
+731 YYLDCNYR

-760 KPRPE
+760 KPQHE
-765 RYPTLISGLSQLP
+765 RYPVLISGASQLA
-778 QVFQNRETVFIVRD
+778 QAFQNTKTVFIVRD
-792 YEAFRKFCNLSGKS
+792 YEAFRKFCNLSGKT
-806 ETYFEYLDTTAEK
+806 EAYFEYLDTNAEK
-819 ATGEKPACYSVF
+819 ATGERPACYSVF

-838 STVCVYLER
+838 STVCVYSER

-862 VLYYYAV
+862 VLYYYDL

>member
-1 MHSSFHKSL
+1 MRSSFQNSL
-10 LQEETR
+10 LLEETR
-16 YKDDVYRYLDEEIQE
+16 YKDDVYRALDAMLQE
-31 AKENVAE
+31 AQESVAL
-38 KSAAVHRGAFEAQDA
+38 KSDEVQRGAYEAQDS
-53 FVPHREL
+53 FVPYRER
-60 GGAYKNLNK
+60 GGAYKNLNAV
-69 KNLLARSLYPKPYFA
+69 NRRVQSLYARPYFS
-84 HLELKLSD
+84 HVELNMSD
-92 SKETEHYFLSDVPSL
+92 SKESEHYFLSDVPSL
-107 EQTLIVGPDEFL
+107 DQMLLVDADKLL
-119 VPFKKD
+119 VPFKKN
-125 AKIPMREQLF
+125 AETPMWEQLF
-135 QCYQAKN
+135 RCYQSRN
-142 GKRQVFR
+142 GL
-149 PQPKKD
+149 PQSY
-155 EQQIVIDPV
+155 QQRDGTLVSIVPV
-164 KICDDEIKSRK
+164 KICDDEIKSRQ
-175 LVSAIQLFPIA
+175 LVNATQLFPA
-186 PAESQFLIDADEL
+186 PSAESRILIDVDEL

-258 GELSD
+258 GELSN

-283 DLMQRYQISNVANCS
+283 DLMQRYQISNVANYS

-320 FELSEEY
+320 LELSEEY

-341 IKTIEAKISQSIQ
+341 IKTIETKISQSIQ
-354 GYIATACQTLDIPV
+354 RCIATACQTLDIPV

-378 SFLEKLDEEIS
+378 SLLEKLDEEIS

-398 LQDFEYAQKRAD
+398 LQDPEYAQKRAD

-424 LDRQNSEAESMDAN
+424 LDRQNAEAESIDAN
-438 EHTLLTNAEKT
+438 EHTLLTSAEKT
-449 EQAQHELTEWKK
+449 EQAQHELAEWKK
-461 QREEKVRNAKEDL
+461 QREEKVQSAKENL
-474 QALREWI
+474 QTLREWI

-519 LQKKVE
+519 LQKNAD

-537 KTTEQTLTRYQKRR
+537 KTTEQTLARYQKRR
-551 ETIATRKAKII
+551 ETIATRKTKIM
-562 DDIHDLSGKIDI
+562 DDINELAEKIDT

-580 QRAQELEGEHS
+580 QRAQELEGEYS

-624 PLKEQYHVHT
+624 PLKERYHVHT

-656 LFYLKIYTTLHVEAK
+656 LFYLKIYTTLHAEAK

-705 FGDTQQ
+705 FGDTLQ

-722 MNDTGIKKI
+722 TNDTGIKKI
-731 YHLDCNYR
+731 YHLDFNYR
-739 NPAAIADFCNK
+739 NPAAIADFCNT

-765 RYPTLISGLSQLP
+765 RYPTLISEPSQLP
-778 QVFQNRETVFIVRD
+778 QVFQNKKAVFIVRD
-792 YEAFRKFCNLSGKS
+792 YESFRKFCNLSGKS

-838 STVCVYLER
+838 STVCVYPER

>member
-1 MHSSFHKSL
+1 MRSGFQNSL
-10 LQEETR
+10 LLEETR
-16 YKDDVYRYLDEEIQE
+16 YKDDVYRALDAMLQE
-31 AKENVAE
+31 AQE
-38 KSAAVHRGAFEAQDA
+38 SAALKSDEVQRGAYEAQDS
-53 FVPHREL
+53 FVPYRER
-60 GGAYKNLNK
+60 GGAYKNLNAV
-69 KNLLARSLYPKPYFA
+69 NRRVQSLYARPYFS
-84 HLELKLSD
+84 HVELNMSD
-92 SKETEHYFLSDVPSL
+92 SKESEHYFLSDVPSL
-107 EQTLIVGPDEFL
+107 DQMLLVDADKLL
-119 VPFKKD
+119 VPFKKN
-125 AKIPMREQLF
+125 AETPMWEQLF
-135 QCYQAKN
+135 RCYQSRN
-142 GKRQVFR
+142 GL
-149 PQPKKD
+149 PQSY
-155 EQQIVIDPV
+155 QQRDGTLVSIVPV
-164 KICDDEIKSRK
+164 KICDDEIKSRQ
-175 LVSAIQLFPIA
+175 LVNATQLFPA
-186 PAESQFLIDADEL
+186 PSAESRILIDADEL

-230 DSADSFVV
+230 DSSDSFVV

-258 GELSD
+258 GELSN

-283 DLMQRYQISNVANCS
+283 DLMQRYQISNVANYS

-354 GYIATACQTLDIPV
+354 RCIATACQTLDIPV

-378 SFLEKLDEEIS
+378 SLLEKLDEEIS
-389 VANSKDTSL
+389 IANSKDTSL
-398 LQDFEYAQKRAD
+398 LQDPEYAQKRAD

-424 LDRQNSEAESMDAN
+424 LDRQNAEAESMDAN
-438 EHTLLTNAEKT
+438 EHTLLTSAEKT

-461 QREEKVRNAKEDL
+461 QREEKVRNAKDNL
-474 QALREWI
+474 QTLREWI

-519 LQKKVE
+519 LQKNAD
-525 DATQELV
+525 DATQGLV

-537 KTTEQTLTRYQKRR
+537 KTTEQTLARYQKRR
-551 ETIATRKAKII
+551 ETIAARKTKIM
-562 DDIHDLSGKIDI
+562 DDINELAEKIDT
-574 AAERLR
+574 AAEWLR
-580 QRAQELEGEHS
+580 QRAQELEGEYS

-624 PLKEQYHVHT
+624 PLKERYHVHT

-656 LFYLKIYTTLHVEAK
+656 LFYLKIYTTLHAEAK

-705 FGDTQQ
+705 FGDTLQ

-722 MNDTGIKKI
+722 TNDTGIKKI

-739 NPAAIADFCNK
+739 NPAAIADFCNT

-760 KPRPE
+760 KPRSE
-765 RYPTLISGLSQLP
+765 RYPTLISEPSQLP
-778 QVFQNRETVFIVRD
+778 QVFQNKKTVFIVRD

-838 STVCVYLER
+838 STVCVYPER

-862 VLYYYAV
+862 VLHYYAV

>member
-1 MHSSFHKSL
+1 MRSSFHNAL

-16 YKDDVYRYLDEEIQE
+16 YKDAVYHALDEEIQA
-31 AKENVAE
+31 AKENVSDKCAE
-38 KSAAVHRGAFEAQDA
+38 VRRGAYEAQDS
-53 FVPHREL
+53 FVPYRER
-60 GGAYKNLNK
+60 GGAYKNLNAV
-69 KNLLARSLYPKPYFA
+69 NRRVQSLYARPYFS
-84 HLELKLSD
+84 HVELNMSD
-92 SKETEHYFLSDVPSL
+92 SKETEHYLLSDVPSL
-107 EQTLIVGPDEFL
+107 DQMLPVDADKFL
-119 VPFKKD
+119 VPFKKN
-125 AKIPMREQLF
+125 AETPMWEQLF
-135 QCYQAKN
+135 RCYQSRN
-142 GKRQVFR
+142 GL
-149 PQPKKD
+149 PQSY
-155 EQQIVIDPV
+155 QQRDGTLVSIVPV
-164 KICDDEIKSRK
+164 KICDDEIKSRQ
-175 LVSAIQLFPIA
+175 LVNATQLFPA
-186 PAESQFLIDADEL
+186 PSAESRILIDADEL

-258 GELSD
+258 GELSN

-283 DLMQRYQISNVANCS
+283 DLMQRYQISNVANYS

-354 GYIATACQTLDIPV
+354 RCIATACQTLDIPV

-378 SFLEKLDEEIS
+378 SLLEKLDEEIS

-398 LQDFEYAQKRAD
+398 LQDPEYAQKRAD

-424 LDRQNSEAESMDAN
+424 LDRQNAEAESIDAN
-438 EHTLLTNAEKT
+438 EHTLLTSAEKT
-449 EQAQHELTEWKK
+449 EQAQHELAEWKK
-461 QREEKVRNAKEDL
+461 QREEKVQSAKDNL
-474 QALREWI
+474 QTLREWI

-519 LQKKVE
+519 LQKIAN

-537 KTTEQTLTRYQKRR
+537 KTTEQTLARYQKRR
-551 ETIATRKAKII
+551 ETIAARKTKII
-562 DDIHDLSGKIDI
+562 DDINELAEKIDT
-574 AAERLR
+574 AAEWLR
-580 QRAQELEGEHS
+580 QRAQELEGEYS

-624 PLKEQYHVHT
+624 PLKERYHVHT

-656 LFYLKIYTTLHVEAK
+656 LFYLKIYTTLHAEAK

-705 FGDTQQ
+705 FGDTLQ

-722 MNDTGIKKI
+722 TNDTGIKKI

-739 NPAAIADFCNK
+739 NPAAIADFCNT

-760 KPRPE
+760 KPRSE
-765 RYPTLISGLSQLP
+765 RYPTLISEPSQLP
-778 QVFQNRETVFIVRD
+778 QVFQNKKAVFIVRD
-792 YEAFRKFCNLSGKS
+792 YESFRKFCNLSGKS

-838 STVCVYLER
+838 STVCVYPER

>member
-1 MHSSFHKSL
+1 MRSSFHNAL

-16 YKDDVYRYLDEEIQE
+16 YKDAVYHALDEEIQA
-31 AKENVAE
+31 AKENVSDKCAE
-38 KSAAVHRGAFEAQDA
+38 VRRGAYEAQDS
-53 FVPHREL
+53 FVPYRER
-60 GGAYKNLNK
+60 GGAYKNLNAV
-69 KNLLARSLYPKPYFA
+69 NRRVQSLYARPYFS
-84 HLELKLSD
+84 HVELNMSD

-107 EQTLIVGPDEFL
+107 DQMLPVDADKFL
-119 VPFKKD
+119 VPFKKN
-125 AKIPMREQLF
+125 AETPMWEQLF
-135 QCYQAKN
+135 RCYQSRN
-142 GKRQVFR
+142 GL
-149 PQPKKD
+149 PQSY
-155 EQQIVIDPV
+155 QQRDGTLVSIVPV
-164 KICDDEIKSRK
+164 KICDDEIKSRQ
-175 LVSAIQLFPIA
+175 LVNATQLFPA
-186 PAESQFLIDADEL
+186 PSAESRILIDADEL

-258 GELSD
+258 GELSN

-283 DLMQRYQISNVANCS
+283 DLMQRYQISNVANYS

-354 GYIATACQTLDIPV
+354 RCIATACQTLDIPV

-378 SFLEKLDEEIS
+378 SLLEKLDEEIS

-398 LQDFEYAQKRAD
+398 LQDPEYAQKRAD

-424 LDRQNSEAESMDAN
+424 LDRQNAEAESIDAN
-438 EHTLLTNAEKT
+438 EHTLLTSAEKT
-449 EQAQHELTEWKK
+449 EQAQHELAEWKK
-461 QREEKVRNAKEDL
+461 QREEKVQSAKDNL
-474 QALREWI
+474 QTLREWI

-519 LQKKVE
+519 LQKIAN

-537 KTTEQTLTRYQKRR
+537 KTTEQTLARYQKRR

-624 PLKEQYHVHT
+624 PLKERYHVHT

-656 LFYLKIYTTLHVEAK
+656 LFYLKIYTTLHAEAK

-705 FGDTQQ
+705 FGDTLQ

-722 MNDTGIKKI
+722 TNDTGIKKI

-739 NPAAIADFCNK
+739 NPAAIADFCNT

-760 KPRPE
+760 KPRSE
-765 RYPTLISGLSQLP
+765 RYPTLISEPSQLP
-778 QVFQNRETVFIVRD
+778 QVFQNKKAVFIVRD
-792 YEAFRKFCNLSGKS
+792 YESFRKFCNLSGKS

-838 STVCVYLER
+838 STVCVYPER

>member
-1 MHSSFHKSL
+1 MRSSFHNAL

-16 YKDDVYRYLDEEIQE
+16 YKDAVYHALDEEIQA
-31 AKENVAE
+31 AKENVSDKCAE
-38 KSAAVHRGAFEAQDA
+38 VRRGAYEAQDS
-53 FVPHREL
+53 FVPYRER
-60 GGAYKNLNK
+60 GGAYKNLNAV
-69 KNLLARSLYPKPYFA
+69 NRRVQSLYARPYFS
-84 HLELKLSD
+84 HVELNMSD

-107 EQTLIVGPDEFL
+107 DQMLPVDADKFL
-119 VPFKKD
+119 VPFKKN
-125 AKIPMREQLF
+125 AETPMWEQLF
-135 QCYQAKN
+135 RCYQSRN
-142 GKRQVFR
+142 GL
-149 PQPKKD
+149 PQSY
-155 EQQIVIDPV
+155 QQRDGTLVSIVPV
-164 KICDDEIKSRK
+164 KICDDEIKSRQ
-175 LVSAIQLFPIA
+175 LVNATQLFPA
-186 PAESQFLIDADEL
+186 PSAESRILIDADEL

-258 GELSD
+258 GELSN

-283 DLMQRYQISNVANCS
+283 DLMQRYQISNVANYS

-354 GYIATACQTLDIPV
+354 RCIATACQTLDIPV

-378 SFLEKLDEEIS
+378 SLLEKLDEEIS

-398 LQDFEYAQKRAD
+398 LQDPEYAQKRAD

-424 LDRQNSEAESMDAN
+424 LDRQNAEAESIDAN
-438 EHTLLTNAEKT
+438 EHTLLTSAEKT
-449 EQAQHELTEWKK
+449 EQAQHELAEWKK
-461 QREEKVRNAKEDL
+461 QREEKVQSAKDNL
-474 QALREWI
+474 QTLREWI

-519 LQKKVE
+519 LQKIAN

-537 KTTEQTLTRYQKRR
+537 KTTEQTLARYQKRR
-551 ETIATRKAKII
+551 ETIAARKTKII
-562 DDIHDLSGKIDI
+562 DDINELAEKIDT
-574 AAERLR
+574 AAEWLR
-580 QRAQELEGEHS
+580 QRAQELEGEYS
-591 RQSFIKSEMERSKYV
+591 CQSFIKSEMERSKYV

-624 PLKEQYHVHT
+624 PLKERYHVHT

-656 LFYLKIYTTLHVEAK
+656 LFYLKIYTTLHAEAK

-705 FGDTQQ
+705 FGDTLQ

-722 MNDTGIKKI
+722 TNDTGIKKI

-739 NPAAIADFCNK
+739 NPAAIADFCNT

-760 KPRPE
+760 KPRSE
-765 RYPTLISGLSQLP
+765 RYPTLISEPSQLP
-778 QVFQNRETVFIVRD
+778 QVFQNKKAVFIVRD
-792 YEAFRKFCNLSGKS
+792 YESFRKFCNLSGKS

-838 STVCVYLER
+838 STVCVYPER

>member
-1 MHSSFHKSL
+1 MRSSFQNFL
-10 LQEETR
+10 LLEETR
-16 YKDDVYRYLDEEIQE
+16 YKDDVYRALDAMLQE
-31 AKENVAE
+31 AQESVAL
-38 KSAAVHRGAFEAQDA
+38 KSDEVQRGAYEAQDS
-53 FVPHREL
+53 FVPYRER
-60 GGAYKNLNK
+60 GGAYKNLNAV
-69 KNLLARSLYPKPYFA
+69 NRRVQSLYARPYFS
-84 HLELKLSD
+84 HVELNMSD

-107 EQTLIVGPDEFL
+107 DQMLPVDADKFL
-119 VPFKKD
+119 VPFKKN
-125 AKIPMREQLF
+125 AETPMWEHLF
-135 QCYQAKN
+135 RCYQSRN
-142 GKRQVFR
+142 GL
-149 PQPKKD
+149 PQSY
-155 EQQIVIDPV
+155 QQRDGTLVSIVPV
-164 KICDDEIKSRK
+164 KICDDEIKSRQ
-175 LVSAIQLFPIA
+175 LVNATQLFPA
-186 PAESQFLIDADEL
+186 LSAESRILIDADEL

-258 GELSD
+258 GELSN

-298 ISELYQALLL
+298 ISELYQAFLL

-341 IKTIEAKISQSIQ
+341 IKTIEAKINQSIQ
-354 GYIATACQTLDIPV
+354 RCIATACQTLGIPV

-378 SFLEKLDEEIS
+378 SLLEKLDEEIS

-398 LQDFEYAQKRAD
+398 LQDPEYAQKRAD

-424 LDRQNSEAESMDAN
+424 LDRQNAEAESIDAN
-438 EHTLLTNAEKT
+438 EHTLLTSAEKT
-449 EQAQHELTEWKK
+449 EQAQHELAEWKK
-461 QREEKVRNAKEDL
+461 QREEKVQSAKENL
-474 QALREWI
+474 QTLREWI

-519 LQKKVE
+519 LQKNAD

-537 KTTEQTLTRYQKRR
+537 KATEQTLARYQKRR
-551 ETIATRKAKII
+551 ETIAARKTKIMN
-562 DDIHDLSGKIDI
+562 DINELAEKIDT

-580 QRAQELEGEHS
+580 QRAQELEGEYS

-624 PLKEQYHVHT
+624 PLKERYHVHT

-656 LFYLKIYTTLHVEAK
+656 LFYLKIYTTLHAEAK

-705 FGDTQQ
+705 FGDTLQ

-722 MNDTGIKKI
+722 TNDTGIKKI

-739 NPAAIADFCNK
+739 NPAAIADFCNT

-765 RYPTLISGLSQLP
+765 RYPTLISEPSQLP
-778 QVFQNRETVFIVRD
+778 QVFQNKKAVFIVRD
-792 YEAFRKFCNLSGKS
+792 YESFRKFCNLSGKS

-838 STVCVYLER
+838 STVCVYPER

>member
-1 MHSSFHKSL
+1 MRSSFHNAL

-16 YKDDVYRYLDEEIQE
+16 YKDAVYHALDEEIQA
-31 AKENVAE
+31 AKENVSDKCAE
-38 KSAAVHRGAFEAQDA
+38 VRRGAYEAQDS
-53 FVPHREL
+53 FVPYRER
-60 GGAYKNLNK
+60 GGAYKNLNAV
-69 KNLLARSLYPKPYFA
+69 NRRVQSLYARPYFS
-84 HLELKLSD
+84 HVELNMSD

-107 EQTLIVGPDEFL
+107 DQMLPVDADKFL
-119 VPFKKD
+119 VPFKKN
-125 AKIPMREQLF
+125 AETPMWEQLF
-135 QCYQAKN
+135 RCYQSRN
-142 GKRQVFR
+142 GL
-149 PQPKKD
+149 PQSY
-155 EQQIVIDPV
+155 QQRDGTLVSIVPV
-164 KICDDEIKSRK
+164 KICDDEIKSRQ
-175 LVSAIQLFPIA
+175 LVNATQLFPA
-186 PAESQFLIDADEL
+186 PSAESRILIDADEL

-258 GELSD
+258 GELSN

-283 DLMQRYQISNVANCS
+283 DLMQRYQISNVANYS

-354 GYIATACQTLDIPV
+354 RCIATACQTLDIPV

-378 SFLEKLDEEIS
+378 SLLEKLDEEIS
-389 VANSKDTSL
+389 VANSKDNSL
-398 LQDFEYAQKRAD
+398 LQDPEYAQKRAD

-424 LDRQNSEAESMDAN
+424 LDRQNAEAESMDAN
-438 EHTLLTNAEKT
+438 EHTLLTSAEKT

-461 QREEKVRNAKEDL
+461 QREEKVQSAKENL
-474 QALREWI
+474 QTLREWI

-519 LQKKVE
+519 LQKNAD

-537 KTTEQTLTRYQKRR
+537 KATEQTLARYQKRR
-551 ETIATRKAKII
+551 ETIAARKTKIM
-562 DDIHDLSGKIDI
+562 DDINELAEKIDT
-574 AAERLR
+574 AAEWLR
-580 QRAQELEGEHS
+580 QRAQELEGEYS

-624 PLKEQYHVHT
+624 PLKERYHVHT

-656 LFYLKIYTTLHVEAK
+656 LFYLKIYTTLHAEAK

-722 MNDTGIKKI
+722 TNDTGIKKI

-739 NPAAIADFCNK
+739 NPAAIADFCNT

-760 KPRPE
+760 KPRSE
-765 RYPTLISGLSQLP
+765 RYPTLISEPSQLP
-778 QVFQNRETVFIVRD
+778 QVFQNKKAVFIVRD
-792 YEAFRKFCNLSGKS
+792 YESFRKFCNLSGKS

-838 STVCVYLER
+838 STVCVYPER

>member
-1 MHSSFHKSL
+1 MRSSFHNAL

-16 YKDDVYRYLDEEIQE
+16 YKDAVYHALDEEIQA
-31 AKENVAE
+31 AKENVSDKCAE
-38 KSAAVHRGAFEAQDA
+38 VRRGAYEAQDS
-53 FVPHREL
+53 FVPYRER
-60 GGAYKNLNK
+60 GGAYKNLNAV
-69 KNLLARSLYPKPYFA
+69 NRRVQSLYARPYFS
-84 HLELKLSD
+84 HVELNMSD
-92 SKETEHYFLSDVPSL
+92 SKEAEHYFLSDVPSL
-107 EQTLIVGPDEFL
+107 DQMLPVDADKFL
-119 VPFKKD
+119 VPFKKN
-125 AKIPMREQLF
+125 AETPMWEQLF
-135 QCYQAKN
+135 RCYQSRN
-142 GKRQVFR
+142 GL
-149 PQPKKD
+149 PQSY
-155 EQQIVIDPV
+155 QQRDGTLVSIVPV
-164 KICDDEIKSRK
+164 KICDDEIKSRQ
-175 LVSAIQLFPIA
+175 LVNATQLFPA
-186 PAESQFLIDADEL
+186 PSAESRILIDADEL

-258 GELSD
+258 GELSN

-283 DLMQRYQISNVANCS
+283 DLMQRYQISNVANYS

-354 GYIATACQTLDIPV
+354 RCIATACQTLDIPV

-378 SFLEKLDEEIS
+378 SLLEKLDEEIS
-389 VANSKDTSL
+389 VANSKDNSL
-398 LQDFEYAQKRAD
+398 LQDPEYAQKRAD

-424 LDRQNSEAESMDAN
+424 LDRQNAEAESIDAN
-438 EHTLLTNAEKT
+438 EHTLLTSAEKT

-461 QREEKVRNAKEDL
+461 QREEKVQSAKENL
-474 QALREWI
+474 QTLREWI

-519 LQKKVE
+519 LQKNAD

-537 KTTEQTLTRYQKRR
+537 KATEQTLARYQKRR
-551 ETIATRKAKII
+551 ETIAARKTKIM
-562 DDIHDLSGKIDI
+562 DDINELAEKIDT
-574 AAERLR
+574 AAEWLR
-580 QRAQELEGEHS
+580 QRAQELEGEYS

-624 PLKEQYHVHT
+624 PLKERYHVHT

-656 LFYLKIYTTLHVEAK
+656 LFYLKIYTTLHAEAK

-722 MNDTGIKKI
+722 TNDTGIKKI

-739 NPAAIADFCNK
+739 NPAAIADFCNT

-760 KPRPE
+760 KPRSE
-765 RYPTLISGLSQLP
+765 RYPTLISEPSQLP
-778 QVFQNRETVFIVRD
+778 QVFQNKKAVFIVRD
-792 YEAFRKFCNLSGKS
+792 YESFRKFCNLSGKS

-838 STVCVYLER
+838 STVCVYPER

>member
-1 MHSSFHKSL
+1 MRSSFHNAL

-16 YKDDVYRYLDEEIQE
+16 YKDAVYHALDEEIQA
-31 AKENVAE
+31 AKENVSDKCAE
-38 KSAAVHRGAFEAQDA
+38 VRRGAYEAQDS
-53 FVPHREL
+53 FVPYRER
-60 GGAYKNLNK
+60 GGAYKNLNAV
-69 KNLLARSLYPKPYFA
+69 NRRVQSLYARPYFS
-84 HLELKLSD
+84 HVELNMSD

-107 EQTLIVGPDEFL
+107 DQMLPVDADKFL
-119 VPFKKD
+119 VPFKKN
-125 AKIPMREQLF
+125 AETPMWEQLF
-135 QCYQAKN
+135 RCYQSRN
-142 GKRQVFR
+142 GLPQSYRQRDGTLVS
-149 PQPKKD
+149 
-155 EQQIVIDPV
+155 IVPV
-164 KICDDEIKSRK
+164 KICDDEIKSRQ
-175 LVSAIQLFPIA
+175 LVNATQLFPA
-186 PAESQFLIDADEL
+186 PSAESRILIDADEL

-258 GELSD
+258 GELSN

-283 DLMQRYQISNVANCS
+283 DLMQRYQISNVANYS

-354 GYIATACQTLDIPV
+354 RCIATACQTLDIPV

-378 SFLEKLDEEIS
+378 SLLEKLDEEIS

-398 LQDFEYAQKRAD
+398 LQDPEYAQKRAD

-424 LDRQNSEAESMDAN
+424 LDRQNAEAESIDAN
-438 EHTLLTNAEKT
+438 EHTLLTSAEKT
-449 EQAQHELTEWKK
+449 EQAQHELAEWKK
-461 QREEKVRNAKEDL
+461 QREEKVQSAKDNL
-474 QALREWI
+474 QTLREWI

-519 LQKKVE
+519 LQKIAN

-537 KTTEQTLTRYQKRR
+537 KTTEQTLARYQKRR
-551 ETIATRKAKII
+551 ETIAARKTKII
-562 DDIHDLSGKIDI
+562 DDINELAEKIDT
-574 AAERLR
+574 AAEWLR
-580 QRAQELEGEHS
+580 QRAQELEGEYS

-624 PLKEQYHVHT
+624 PLKERYHVHT

-656 LFYLKIYTTLHVEAK
+656 LFYLKIYTTLHAEAK

-705 FGDTQQ
+705 FGDTLQ

-722 MNDTGIKKI
+722 TNDTGIKKI

-739 NPAAIADFCNK
+739 NPAAIADFCNT

-760 KPRPE
+760 KPRSE
-765 RYPTLISGLSQLP
+765 RYPTLISEPSQLP
-778 QVFQNRETVFIVRD
+778 QVFQNKKAVFIVRD
-792 YEAFRKFCNLSGKS
+792 YESFRKFCNLSGKS

-838 STVCVYLER
+838 STVCVYPER

>member
-1 MHSSFHKSL
+1 MRSSFHNAL

-16 YKDDVYRYLDEEIQE
+16 YKDAVYHALDEEIQA
-31 AKENVAE
+31 AKENVSDKCAE
-38 KSAAVHRGAFEAQDA
+38 VRRGAYEAQDS
-53 FVPHREL
+53 FVPYRER
-60 GGAYKNLNK
+60 GGAYKNLNAV
-69 KNLLARSLYPKPYFA
+69 NRRVQSLYARPYFS
-84 HLELKLSD
+84 HVELNMSD

-107 EQTLIVGPDEFL
+107 DQMLPVDADKFL
-119 VPFKKD
+119 VPFKKN
-125 AKIPMREQLF
+125 AETPMWEQLF
-135 QCYQAKN
+135 RCYQSRN
-142 GKRQVFR
+142 GL
-149 PQPKKD
+149 PQSY
-155 EQQIVIDPV
+155 QQRDGTLVSIVPV
-164 KICDDEIKSRK
+164 KICDDEIKSRQ
-175 LVSAIQLFPIA
+175 LVNATQLFPA
-186 PAESQFLIDADEL
+186 PSAESRILIDADEL

-258 GELSD
+258 GELSN

-283 DLMQRYQISNVANCS
+283 DLMQRYQISNVANYS

-354 GYIATACQTLDIPV
+354 RCIATACQTLDIPV

-378 SFLEKLDEEIS
+378 SLLEKLDEEIS

-398 LQDFEYAQKRAD
+398 LQDPEYAQKRVD

-424 LDRQNSEAESMDAN
+424 LDRQNAEAESIDAN
-438 EHTLLTNAEKT
+438 EHTLLTSAEKT
-449 EQAQHELTEWKK
+449 EQAQHELAEWKK
-461 QREEKVRNAKEDL
+461 QREEKVQSAKDNL
-474 QALREWI
+474 QTLREWI

-519 LQKKVE
+519 LQKIAN

-532 KFTGD
+532 KFTCD
-537 KTTEQTLTRYQKRR
+537 KTTEQTLARYQKRR
-551 ETIATRKAKII
+551 ETIAARKTKII
-562 DDIHDLSGKIDI
+562 DDINELAEKIDT
-574 AAERLR
+574 AAEWLR
-580 QRAQELEGEHS
+580 QRAQELEGEYS

-624 PLKEQYHVHT
+624 PLKERYHVHT

-656 LFYLKIYTTLHVEAK
+656 LFYLKIYTTLHAEAK

-705 FGDTQQ
+705 FGDTLQ

-722 MNDTGIKKI
+722 TNDTGIKKI

-739 NPAAIADFCNK
+739 NPAAIADFCNT

-760 KPRPE
+760 KPRSE
-765 RYPTLISGLSQLP
+765 RYPTLISEPSQLP
-778 QVFQNRETVFIVRD
+778 QVFQNKKAVFIVRD
-792 YEAFRKFCNLSGKS
+792 YESFRKFCNLSGKS

-838 STVCVYLER
+838 STVCVYPER

>member
-1 MHSSFHKSL
+1 MRSSFQNSL
-10 LQEETR
+10 LLEETR
-16 YKDDVYRYLDEEIQE
+16 YKDDVYRALDAMLQE
-31 AKENVAE
+31 AQESVAL
-38 KSAAVHRGAFEAQDA
+38 KSDEVQRGAYEAQDS
-53 FVPHREL
+53 FVPYRER
-60 GGAYKNLNK
+60 GGAYKNLNAV
-69 KNLLARSLYPKPYFA
+69 NRRVQSLYARPYFS
-84 HLELKLSD
+84 HVELNMSD
-92 SKETEHYFLSDVPSL
+92 SKESEHYFLSDVPSL
-107 EQTLIVGPDEFL
+107 DQMLLVDADKLL
-119 VPFKKD
+119 VPFKKN
-125 AKIPMREQLF
+125 AETPMWEQLF
-135 QCYQAKN
+135 RCYQSRN
-142 GKRQVFR
+142 GL
-149 PQPKKD
+149 PQSY
-155 EQQIVIDPV
+155 QQRDGTLVSIVPV
-164 KICDDEIKSRK
+164 KICDDEIKSRQ
-175 LVSAIQLFPIA
+175 LVNATQLFPA
-186 PAESQFLIDADEL
+186 TSAESRILIDADEL

-258 GELSD
+258 GELSN

-283 DLMQRYQISNVANCS
+283 DLMQRYQISNVANYS

-327 LPDEYLQKVYSEET
+327 LPDEYLQEVYSEET

-354 GYIATACQTLDIPV
+354 RCIATACQTLDIPV

-378 SFLEKLDEEIS
+378 SLLEKLDEEIS

-398 LQDFEYAQKRAD
+398 LQDPEYAQKRAD
-410 YETLQKQMDSLQKS
+410 YETLQKQIDSLQKS
-424 LDRQNSEAESMDAN
+424 LDRQNAEAESIDAN
-438 EHTLLTNAEKT
+438 EHTLLTSAEKT
-449 EQAQHELTEWKK
+449 EQAQHELAEWKK
-461 QREEKVRNAKEDL
+461 QREEKVQSAKENL
-474 QALREWI
+474 QTLREWI

-519 LQKKVE
+519 LQKIAN

-532 KFTGD
+532 KLTGD
-537 KTTEQTLTRYQKRR
+537 KTTEQTLARYQKRR
-551 ETIATRKAKII
+551 ETIAARKTKII
-562 DDIHDLSGKIDI
+562 DDINELAEKIDT
-574 AAERLR
+574 AAEWLR
-580 QRAQELEGEHS
+580 QRAQELEGEYS

-624 PLKEQYHVHT
+624 PLKERYHVHT

-656 LFYLKIYTTLHVEAK
+656 LFYLKIYTTLHAEAK

-705 FGDTQQ
+705 FGDTLQ

-722 MNDTGIKKI
+722 TNDTGIKKI

-739 NPAAIADFCNK
+739 NPAAIADFCNT

-760 KPRPE
+760 KPRSE
-765 RYPTLISGLSQLP
+765 RYPTLISEPSQLP
-778 QVFQNRETVFIVRD
+778 QVFQNKKTVFIVRD

-838 STVCVYLER
+838 STVCVYPER

-862 VLYYYAV
+862 VLHYYAV

>member
-1 MHSSFHKSL
+1 MRSSFQNSL

-16 YKDDVYRYLDEEIQE
+16 YKDDVYRALDAMLQE
-31 AKENVAE
+31 AQESVAL
-38 KSAAVHRGAFEAQDA
+38 KSDEVQRGAYEAQDS
-53 FVPHREL
+53 FIPNREL
-60 GGAYKNLNK
+60 GGAYKNQR
-69 KNLLARSLYPKPYFA
+69 AVESLVQNIYEKPYFA

-92 SKETEHYFLSDVPSL
+92 NTKSEHYFLSGSSL
-107 EQTLIVGPDEFL
+107 DEALSINENEVL
-119 VPFKKD
+119 VPFRKSTKQ
-125 AKIPMREQLF
+125 PMWEQLF
-135 QCYQAKN
+135 RCYHAKN
-142 GKRQVFR
+142 GQRQSFEQGDGKQVVFF
-149 PQPKKD
+149 PA
-155 EQQIVIDPV
+155 

-175 LVSAIQLFPIA
+175 LVSATQLFPV
-186 PAESQFLIDADEL
+186 PSVEFRTLIEADEL
-199 LEQKLQENRSD
+199 LEQRLKENRSD

-378 SFLEKLDEEIS
+378 SLLGKLDEEIS

-398 LQDFEYAQKRAD
+398 LQDPEYAKKRAD

-580 QRAQELEGEHS
+580 QRAQELEGEYS

-656 LFYLKIYTTLHVEAK
+656 LFYLKIYTTLHAEAK

-705 FGDTQQ
+705 FGDTLQ

-722 MNDTGIKKI
+722 TNDTGIKKI

-778 QVFQNRETVFIVRD
+778 QVFQNRKTVFIVRD

-838 STVCVYLER
+838 STVCVYPER

>member
-1 MHSSFHKSL
+1 MRSSFHNAL

-16 YKDDVYRYLDEEIQE
+16 YKDDVYRALDAMLQE
-31 AKENVAE
+31 AQESVAL
-38 KSAAVHRGAFEAQDA
+38 KSDEVQRGAYEAQDS
-53 FVPHREL
+53 FVPHRER
-60 GGAYKNLNK
+60 GGAYKNLNAV
-69 KNLLARSLYPKPYFA
+69 NRRVQSLYARPYFS
-84 HLELKLSD
+84 HVELNISD
-92 SKETEHYFLSDVPSL
+92 SKESEHYFLSDVPSL
-107 EQTLIVGPDEFL
+107 DQMLLVDADKLL
-119 VPFKKD
+119 VPFKKNTET
-125 AKIPMREQLF
+125 PMWEQLF
-135 QCYQAKN
+135 RCYQSRN
-142 GKRQVFR
+142 GL
-149 PQPKKD
+149 PQSY
-155 EQQIVIDPV
+155 QQRDGTLVSIVPV
-164 KICDDEIKSRK
+164 KICDDEIKSRQ
-175 LVSAIQLFPIA
+175 LVNATQLFPA
-186 PAESQFLIDADEL
+186 PSAESRILIDADEL

-258 GELSD
+258 GELSN

-298 ISELYQALLL
+298 ISELYQAFLL
-308 RYDARFRNRQYH
+308 RYDSRFRNRQYR

-327 LPDEYLQKVYSEET
+327 LPDEYLQKVYSEKT

-378 SFLEKLDEEIS
+378 SLLEKLDKEIS
-389 VANSKDTSL
+389 VANSKDNSL
-398 LQDFEYAQKRAD
+398 LQDSEYAQKRAD

-424 LDRQNSEAESMDAN
+424 LDRQNAEAESMDAN
-438 EHTLLTNAEKT
+438 EHTLLTSAEKT

-461 QREEKVRNAKEDL
+461 QREEKVRNAKDNL
-474 QALREWI
+474 QTLREWI

-507 EAYRA
+507 EAYHA

-519 LQKKVE
+519 LQKNAD

-537 KTTEQTLTRYQKRR
+537 KTTEQTLARYQKRR
-551 ETIATRKAKII
+551 ETIAARKTKIM
-562 DDIHDLSGKIDI
+562 DDINELAEKIDT
-574 AAERLR
+574 AAEWLR
-580 QRAQELEGEHS
+580 QRAQELEGEYS

-624 PLKEQYHVHT
+624 PLKERYHVHT

-656 LFYLKIYTTLHVEAK
+656 LFYLKIYTTLHAEAK

-705 FGDTQQ
+705 FGDTLQ

-722 MNDTGIKKI
+722 TNDTGIKKI

-739 NPAAIADFCNK
+739 NPAAIADFCNT

-760 KPRPE
+760 KPRSE
-765 RYPTLISGLSQLP
+765 RYPTLISEPSQLP
-778 QVFQNRETVFIVRD
+778 QVFQNKKTVFIVRD

-838 STVCVYLER
+838 STVCVYPER

-862 VLYYYAV
+862 VLHYYAV

>member
-1 MHSSFHKSL
+1 MRSSFHNAL

-16 YKDDVYRYLDEEIQE
+16 YKDAVYHALDEEIQA
-31 AKENVAE
+31 AKENVSDKCAE
-38 KSAAVHRGAFEAQDA
+38 VRRGAYEAQDS
-53 FVPHREL
+53 FVPYRER
-60 GGAYKNLNK
+60 GGAYKNLNAV
-69 KNLLARSLYPKPYFA
+69 NRRVQSLYARPYFS
-84 HLELKLSD
+84 HVELNMSD

-107 EQTLIVGPDEFL
+107 DQMLPVDADKFL
-119 VPFKKD
+119 VPFKKN
-125 AKIPMREQLF
+125 AETPMWEQLF
-135 QCYQAKN
+135 RCYQSRN
-142 GKRQVFR
+142 GL
-149 PQPKKD
+149 PQSYKQRD
-155 EQQIVIDPV
+155 GTLVSIVPV
-164 KICDDEIKSRK
+164 KICDDEIKSRQ
-175 LVSAIQLFPIA
+175 LVNATQLFPA
-186 PAESQFLIDADEL
+186 PSAESRILIDADEL

-258 GELSD
+258 GELSN

-283 DLMQRYQISNVANCS
+283 DLMQRYQISNVANYS

-354 GYIATACQTLDIPV
+354 RCIATACQTLDIPV

-378 SFLEKLDEEIS
+378 SLLEKLDEEIS

-398 LQDFEYAQKRAD
+398 LQDPEYAQKRAD

-424 LDRQNSEAESMDAN
+424 LDRQNAEAESIDAN
-438 EHTLLTNAEKT
+438 EHTLLTSAEKT
-449 EQAQHELTEWKK
+449 EQAQHELAEWKK
-461 QREEKVRNAKEDL
+461 QREEKVQSAKDNL
-474 QALREWI
+474 QTLREWI

-519 LQKKVE
+519 LQKIAN

-537 KTTEQTLTRYQKRR
+537 KTTEQTLARYQKRR
-551 ETIATRKAKII
+551 ETIAARKTKII
-562 DDIHDLSGKIDI
+562 DDINELAEKIDT
-574 AAERLR
+574 AAEWLR
-580 QRAQELEGEHS
+580 QRAQELEGEYS

-624 PLKEQYHVHT
+624 PLKERYHVHT

-656 LFYLKIYTTLHVEAK
+656 LFYLKIYTTLHAEAK

-705 FGDTQQ
+705 FGDTLQ

-722 MNDTGIKKI
+722 TNDTGIKKI

-739 NPAAIADFCNK
+739 NPAAIADFCNT

-760 KPRPE
+760 KPRSE
-765 RYPTLISGLSQLP
+765 RYPTLISEPSQLP
-778 QVFQNRETVFIVRD
+778 QVFQNKKAVFIVRD
-792 YEAFRKFCNLSGKS
+792 YESFRKFCNLSGKS

-838 STVCVYLER
+838 STVCVYPER